1 MLKEYLES
9 IKDLTPESNELTHR
23 TFLQILLISLKD
35 DFNTEFKIEH
45 EPKKDKQG
53 GQPDFRVSYQGLNIG
68 YIENKRVGTDLIQ
81 LLKSDQILKYLELNP
96 NLMLTDYLN
105 FVWVGKDENNAPL
118 IKKEIS
124 VSSLDELSKP
134 LKPNP
139 QTECDLVE
147 LFKSFFNYEAAPIT
161 NAKDFATHLSAPTK
175 YLKDALIQYQEKAQ
189 VSSIFNNFKE
199 YLYEEL
205 SFEDFSDALAQTLTY
220 SLFLAKLNHPFEK
233 INLDNVRSSIPENF
247 AVIRE
252 MADFLKK
259 LDAIKEIQWLLDE
272 ILSLINHVNMDS
284 IIKDLND
291 DKDPYLHFYETFL
304 SAYDPKLREKKGVY
318 YTPDSVVKFIINA
331 LDSLLKTHF
340 KDAPLGLKSALDN
353 ENIKLLDFAT
363 GTGTFL
369 LEAFR
374 KALET
379 RKTSDGGT
387 STKED
392 KYQNLLKQF
401 YGFEYLIAP
410 YAIAHLNLSQAFKEE
425 FKKPLKENDA
435 LQIILT
441 NTLIQP
447 SEIAADRGLQPIF
460 EKELK
465 SAQEIKKDEKILII
479 TGNPPYSGASSNEG
493 LFEWEVRATY
503 GIEPEFQT
511 IEIERN
517 VKLTDKIKKLLKN
530 IQTQNEGDKSVKN
543 TNKDALKNLK
553 KLHSKYKLQKEKN
566 PKWLLDDYVKFMR
579 FAQNKIESLGH
590 GLFGFISNNAF
601 LDNPTFRGL
610 RRSLLEC
617 YDELYIL
624 NLHGNARKKEET
636 PQGAKDE
643 NVFNIMQGV
652 SINLFV
658 KKAQATKQKILQK
671 IYYYDVYGERAEKY
685 DFLAQNDLNSIEWLE
700 LAPREPFYLLIP
712 QKTSLLDEYEQGFSV
727 QDMFQVGSTGIC
739 SQRDHVVF
747 HKDKESLLKL
757 LKDFSTLEPSELR
770 RIYNIKKDGRDWR
783 LEYAIK
789 DVKANANNLEEYIVS
804 CQYRPFDF
812 YYTYYTGKSKSFIA
826 YPRGEVFKHMLP
838 PPTNPKTPNQTCKN
852 VALNIA
858 RQSKMHGEW
867 RYVMAHKE
875 LVDINLIASAG
886 SMGVGYNYPICQFNN
901 PNYTENFT
909 PEFRSF
915 IDKHYNHSFE
925 PLEVLGYI
933 YALLYSPNYRKRY
946 EEFLKADYPKILFT
960 NNKDLFRVLSL
971 LGIELIGLHVLNQE
985 SLNHSFEKLK
995 DATIGGS
1002 YYKEAHERNPIIKKP
1017 SYNEPEQRLYINHSA
1032 YFRGV
1037 SEEIYNYMIGG
1048 YGVLDK
1054 YLKSHKN
1061 ESCNFDHVS
1070 NIIKVIARTI
1080 EIQKTLGFLTSDLP
1094 HLKGNDSQALMQ
1106 EILQNP
1112 PPPPHLIPIS
1122 PLSYRAKPKPSEILT
1137 LMPHSSAKK
1146 QAITISIAEA
1156 EVQPSLYSVLPNLAL
1171 ICDRGSKVSP
1181 ISNVF
1186 VTNMLCDLHVN
1197 GSGSY
1202 AFLLYRLE

>member
-9 IKDLTPESNELTHR
+9 IKDLTPEKNELTHR
-23 TFLQILLISLKD
+23 LSLHNLLSRLKD
-35 DFNTEFKIEH
+35 HFNKEFKIEH
-45 EPKKDKQG
+45 EPKKEQG
-53 GQPDFRVSYQGLNIG
+53 SQPDFRISYQGLNIG
-68 YIENKRVGTDLIQ
+68 YIENKRAGVNLSQ
-81 LLKSDQILKYLELNP
+81 LLKSDQIRKYLELNP

-105 FVWVGKDENNAPL
+105 FMWVGKDENNAPL

-124 VSSLDELSKP
+124 VASLDELSKP
-134 LKPNP
+134 LKPKP
-139 QTECDLVE
+139 QTERDLIE
-147 LFKSFFNYEAAPIT
+147 LFKSFFNHEAAPIT
-161 NAKDFATHLSAPTK
+161 NAKDFATHLSPRTR
-175 YLKDALIQYQEKAQ
+175 YLKDALIKYQGKTQ
-189 VSSIFNNFKE
+189 VSSIFKNFKE

-259 LDAIKEIQWLLDE
+259 LDGIKEIQWLLNE
-272 ILSLINHVNMDS
+272 ILSSINHVDMDS
-284 IIKDLND
+284 ILKDLND

-304 SAYDPKLREKKGVY
+304 SAYDPKLRESKGVY

-374 KALET
+374 KALEM
-379 RKTSDGGT
+379 RKTSDGGI

-435 LQIILT
+435 LKIILT

-447 SEIAADRGLQPIF
+447 SEIAAYRGLNPIF
-460 EKELK
+460 ETELLN
-465 SAQEIKKDEKILII
+465 AQEIKKDEKILII

-493 LFEWEVRATY
+493 LFEWEVKATY

-511 IEIERN
+511 IEIEKG
-517 VKLTDKIKKLLKN
+517 VKLTDKIKTLLKN
-530 IQTQNEGDKSVKN
+530 LQTQKQGDKSVKSGS
-543 TNKDALKNLK
+543 KNALK
-553 KLHSKYKLQKEKN
+553 KLKQIHSKYKLQNEQN
-566 PKWLLDDYVKFMR
+566 PKWILDDYVKFMR

-624 NLHGNARKKEET
+624 NLHGNARKKEKT
-636 PQGAKDE
+636 PQGADDE
-643 NVFNIMQGV
+643 NVFNIKQGV

-658 KKAQATKQKILQK
+658 KKAQTTKQKIH
-671 IYYYDVYGERAEKY
+671 YYDVYGERAEKY
-685 DFLAQNDLNSIEWLE
+685 AFLAQNDLNSIEWLE
-700 LAPREPFYLLIP
+700 LTPREPFYLLLP
-712 QKTSLLDEYEQGFSV
+712 LKTPLSDEYEQGFSV
-727 QDMFQVGSTGIC
+727 KDMFQISSVGIVTG
-739 SQRDHVVF
+739 RDRIF
-747 HKDKESLLKL
+747 IANNTESLKEQVLKYCNE
-757 LKDFSTLEPSELR
+757 FNEQC
-770 RIYNIKKDGRDWR
+770 
-783 LEYAIK
+783 IK
-789 DVKANANNLEEYIVS
+789 DIH
-804 CQYRPFDF
+804 YRPFDIRKV
-812 YYTYYTGKSKSFIA
+812 YYDTKKLERARENT
-826 YPRGEVFKHMLP
+826 FKHMLP
-838 PPTNPKTPNQTCKN
+838 PPTNPKTPNQTRKN
-852 VALNIA
+852 VVLITS
-858 RQSKMHGEW
+858 RRFCQSQK
-867 RYVMAHKE
+867 
-875 LVDINLIASAG
+875 S
-886 SMGVGYNYPICQFNN
+886 GVGFVSNKISDLRTWICPGMEGGDYVNPLYHN

-909 PEFRSF
+909 PEFRNF

-925 PLEVLGYI
+925 PLEILGYI

-946 EEFLKADYPKILFT
+946 EGFLKIDYPKILFT
-960 NNKDLFRVLSL
+960 ENKDLFRVLSL

-985 SLNHSFEKLK
+985 SLNYSFEKLK
-995 DATIGGS
+995 DDTIGESG
-1002 YYKEAHERNPIIKKP
+1002 YIEVHERNPIISKP
-1017 SYNEPEQRLYINHSA
+1017 SHNEQRLYINHSA
-1032 YFRGV
+1032 YFSGV
-1037 SEEIYNYMIGG
+1037 SQEIYDYRIGG
-1048 YGVLDK
+1048 YCVLDK

-1061 ESCNFDHVS
+1061 ESCKFDHVT

-1094 HLKGNDSQALMQ
+1094 HLKGNDSKALMQ

-1112 PPPPHLIPIS
+1112 PPPPHLIPMS
-1122 PLSYRAKPKPSEILT
+1122 PLSYRAKPKLSETLT
-1137 LMPHSSAKK
+1137 LMPYSSAKK
-1146 QAITISIAEA
+1146 QAITTSTA
-1156 EVQPSLYSVLPNLAL
+1156 EVGEQLSPYSALSNLAL
-1171 ICDRGSKVSP
+1171 VCDRGSKVSP
-1181 ISNVF
+1181 ISNLF

-1202 AFLLYRLE
+1202 AFLLYRLT

>member
-9 IKDLTPESNELTHR
+9 IKNITPESNEHTHR
-23 TFLQILLISLKD
+23 RPLENLLINLKD
-35 DFNTEFKIEH
+35 HFNKEFEIEH
-45 EPKKDKQG
+45 EPNRDKQG

-68 YIENKRVGTDLIQ
+68 YIENKRVGADLNQ
-81 LLKSDQILKYLELNP
+81 LLKSKQILKYLELNP

-105 FVWVGKDENNAPL
+105 FMWVGKDENNAPL
-118 IKKEIS
+118 VKRKIS
-124 VSSLDELSKP
+124 VASPDELSKP

-139 QTECDLVE
+139 QTERDLIE
-147 LFKSFFNYEAAPIT
+147 LFKSFFNHEAAPIT

-175 YLKDALIQYQEKAQ
+175 YLKDALIQYQKEDQ

-205 SFEDFSDALAQTLTY
+205 SFEDFSDAFAQTLTY

-233 INLDNVRSSIPENF
+233 INLDNVRSSIPKNF

-259 LDAIKEIQWLLDE
+259 LDAIQEIQWLLNE
-272 ILSLINHVNMDS
+272 ILSLINHVDMDS
-284 IIKDLND
+284 ILKDLND

-425 FKKPLKENDA
+425 FKKPLKENDV

-447 SEIAADRGLQPIF
+447 SEIIAYRGLNPIF

-465 SAQEIKKDEKILII
+465 SAQEIKRNENILII

-493 LFEWEVRATY
+493 LFEWEVKATY

-511 IEIERN
+511 IEIEKK
-517 VKLTDKIKKLLKN
+517 VKLTAKIQTLLKN
-530 IQTQNEGDKSVKN
+530 VQTQKESGSKN
-543 TNKDALKNLK
+543 DLKELKN
-553 KLHSKYKLQKEKN
+553 LHSKYKLQKEKN

-579 FAQNKIESLGH
+579 FAQNKIELLGH

-658 KKAQATKQKILQK
+658 KKAQTTKPKIF
-671 IYYYDVYGERAEKY
+671 YYDVYGERAEKY
-685 DFLAQNDLNSIEWLE
+685 DFLAQNDLNSINWLE
-700 LAPREPFYLLIP
+700 LTPRGPFYLLIP
-712 QKTSLLDEYEQGFSV
+712 QKTPLLEEYEQGFSV
-727 QDMFQVGSTGIC
+727 QDMFQIGSVGIVTG
-739 SQRDHVVF
+739 
-747 HKDKESLLKL
+747 KDKIFIANNTESLKEQVLKYCNEFNEQCV
-757 LKDFSTLEPSELR
+757 KD
-770 RIYNIKKDGRDWR
+770 IH
-783 LEYAIK
+783 
-789 DVKANANNLEEYIVS
+789 
-804 CQYRPFDF
+804 YRPFDMRKV
-812 YYTYYTGKSKSFIA
+812 YYDTKKLERARENT
-826 YPRGEVFKHMLP
+826 FKHMLP
-838 PPTNPKTPNQTCKN
+838 PP
-852 VALNIA
+852 
-858 RQSKMHGEW
+858 
-867 RYVMAHKE
+867 
-875 LVDINLIASAG
+875 
-886 SMGVGYNYPICQFNN
+886 
-901 PNYTENFT
+901 
-909 PEFRSF
+909 
-915 IDKHYNHSFE
+915 
-925 PLEVLGYI
+925 
-933 YALLYSPNYRKRY
+933 
-946 EEFLKADYPKILFT
+946 
-960 NNKDLFRVLSL
+960 NK
-971 LGIELIGLHVLNQE
+971 
-985 SLNHSFEKLK
+985 
-995 DATIGGS
+995 
-1002 YYKEAHERNPIIKKP
+1002 P
-1017 SYNEPEQRLYINHSA
+1017 
-1032 YFRGV
+1032 
-1037 SEEIYNYMIGG
+1037 
-1048 YGVLDK
+1048 
-1054 YLKSHKN
+1054 
-1061 ESCNFDHVS
+1061 
-1070 NIIKVIARTI
+1070 
-1080 EIQKTLGFLTSDLP
+1080 
-1094 HLKGNDSQALMQ
+1094 
-1106 EILQNP
+1106 
-1112 PPPPHLIPIS
+1112 
-1122 PLSYRAKPKPSEILT
+1122 
-1137 LMPHSSAKK
+1137 
-1146 QAITISIAEA
+1146 
-1156 EVQPSLYSVLPNLAL
+1156 
-1171 ICDRGSKVSP
+1171 
-1181 ISNVF
+1181 
-1186 VTNMLCDLHVN
+1186 
-1197 GSGSY
+1197 
-1202 AFLLYRLE
+1202 

>member
-9 IKDLTPESNELTHR
+9 IKDLTEDNELTHR
-23 TFLQILLISLKD
+23 PSLYNLLNRLKD
-35 DFNTEFKIEH
+35 NFNKEFKIEH
-45 EPKKDKQG
+45 EPKREQG
-53 GQPDFRVSYQGLNIG
+53 SQPDFRVSFQGLNIG
-68 YIENKRVGTDLIQ
+68 YIENKRAGVNLSQ
-81 LLKSDQILKYLELNP
+81 LLKSDQIRKYLELNP

-105 FVWVGKDENNAPL
+105 FMWVGKDENNAPL

-124 VSSLDELSKP
+124 VASLDELSKP
-134 LKPNP
+134 LKPKP
-139 QTECDLVE
+139 QTERDLIE
-147 LFKSFFNYEAAPIT
+147 LFKSFFNHEAAPIT
-161 NAKDFATHLSAPTK
+161 NAKDFATHLSPRTR
-175 YLKDALIQYQEKAQ
+175 YLKDALIKYQEKTQ

-233 INLDNVRSSIPENF
+233 INLDNVRSSIPKNF

-259 LDAIKEIQWLLDE
+259 LDGIKEIQWLLNE
-272 ILSLINHVNMDS
+272 ILSSINHVDMDS

-304 SAYDPKLREKKGVY
+304 SAYDPKLRESKGVY

-331 LDSLLKTHF
+331 LDSLLKMHF

-353 ENIKLLDFAT
+353 QNIKLLDFAT

-374 KALET
+374 KALEM
-379 RKTSDGGT
+379 RKTSDGGI

-435 LQIILT
+435 LKIILT

-447 SEIAADRGLQPIF
+447 SEIAAYRGLNPIF
-460 EKELK
+460 ETEL
-465 SAQEIKKDEKILII
+465 SNAQEIKKDENILII

-493 LFEWEVRATY
+493 LFEWEVKATY
-503 GIEPEFQT
+503 NIEPEFQT
-511 IEIERN
+511 IEIEKK
-517 VKLTDKIKKLLKN
+517 VKLTDKIKTFLKN
-530 IQTQNEGDKSVKN
+530 IQAQKQSGSKNALNE
-543 TNKDALKNLK
+543 LK
-553 KLHSKYKLQKEKN
+553 KLYSKYKLQKEQN
-566 PKWLLDDYVKFMR
+566 PKWILDDYVKFMR

-624 NLHGNARKKEET
+624 NLHGNARKKEKT
-636 PQGAKDE
+636 PQGADDE
-643 NVFNIMQGV
+643 NVFNIKQGV

-658 KKAQATKQKILQK
+658 KNPQITKQKIH
-671 IYYYDVYGERAEKY
+671 YYDVYGERAEKY
-685 DFLAQNDLNSIEWLE
+685 AFLAQNDLNSIEWLE
-700 LAPREPFYLLIP
+700 LTPGEPFYLLLP
-712 QKTSLLDEYEQGFSV
+712 LETHLLDEYEQGFSV
-727 QDMFQVGSTGIC
+727 QDMFQISSVGIVTG
-739 SQRDHVVF
+739 
-747 HKDKESLLKL
+747 KDRIFISNNTKSLKEQVLKYCNE
-757 LKDFSTLEPSELR
+757 FNEQ
-770 RIYNIKKDGRDWR
+770 Y
-783 LEYAIK
+783 IK
-789 DVKANANNLEEYIVS
+789 DIH
-804 CQYRPFDF
+804 YRPFDIRKV
-812 YYTYYTGKSKSFIA
+812 YYDTKKLERARENT
-826 YPRGEVFKHMLP
+826 FKHMLP
-838 PPTNPKTPNQTCKN
+838 PPTNPKTPNQTRKN
-852 VALNIA
+852 VALITS
-858 RQSKMHGEW
+858 RRFCQSQK
-867 RYVMAHKE
+867 
-875 LVDINLIASAG
+875 S
-886 SMGVGYNYPICQFNN
+886 GVGFVSNKISGLRTWTCPGMEGGDYVNPLYHN

-909 PEFRSF
+909 PKFRDF

-925 PLEVLGYI
+925 PLEILGYI

-946 EEFLKADYPKILFT
+946 EGFLKIDFPKILFT
-960 NNKDLFRVLSL
+960 KNKDLFRALSL
-971 LGIELIGLHVLNQE
+971 LGIELIGLHVLSQE
-985 SLNHSFEKLK
+985 SLNYSFEKLK
-995 DATIGGS
+995 DATIGES
-1002 YYKEAHERNPIIKKP
+1002 YYIEAHERNPIISEKP
-1017 SYNEPEQRLYINHSA
+1017 SHNEPEQRLYINHSA
-1032 YFRGV
+1032 YFSGV
-1037 SEEIYNYMIGG
+1037 SQEIYDYRIGG
-1048 YGVLDK
+1048 YCVLDK

-1061 ESCNFDHVS
+1061 EPCDFDHVTR
-1070 NIIKVIARTI
+1070 IIKVIARTI

-1094 HLKGNDSQALMQ
+1094 HLKGNDSKALMQ
-1106 EILQNP
+1106 EILQN
-1112 PPPPHLIPIS
+1112 PPPHLIPIS

-1146 QAITISIAEA
+1146 QAIITSTAEA
-1156 EVQPSLYSVLPNLAL
+1156 GEQLSLYSVLPNLAL
-1171 ICDRGSKVSP
+1171 VCDRGSKVSP

-1186 VTNMLCDLHVN
+1186 VTGMLCDLHVN

-1202 AFLLYRLE
+1202 AFLLYRLGSK

>member
-9 IKDLTPESNELTHR
+9 IKDLTPGKNELTHR
-23 TFLQILLISLKD
+23 PSLYNLLNRLKD
-35 DFNTEFKIEH
+35 HFNKEFKIEH
-45 EPKKDKQG
+45 EPKKEQES
-53 GQPDFRVSYQGLNIG
+53 QPDFRVSFQGLNIG
-68 YIENKRVGTDLIQ
+68 YIENKRAGVNLSQ
-81 LLKSDQILKYLELNP
+81 LLKSDQIRKYLELNP

-105 FVWVGKDENNAPL
+105 FMWVGKDENNAPL

-124 VSSLDELSKP
+124 VASLDELSKP
-134 LKPNP
+134 LKPKP
-139 QTECDLVE
+139 QTERDLIE
-147 LFKSFFNYEAAPIT
+147 LFKSFFNHEAAPIT
-161 NAKDFATHLSAPTK
+161 NAKDFATHLSPRTR
-175 YLKDALIQYQEKAQ
+175 YLKDSLIKYQEKTQ

-259 LDAIKEIQWLLDE
+259 LDGIKEIQWLLNE
-272 ILSLINHVNMDS
+272 ILSSINHVDMDS
-284 IIKDLND
+284 ILKDLND

-304 SAYDPKLREKKGVY
+304 SAYDPKLRESKGVY

-374 KALET
+374 KALEM
-379 RKTSDGGT
+379 RKTSDGGI

-435 LQIILT
+435 LKIILT

-447 SEIAADRGLQPIF
+447 SEIAAYRGLQPIF
-460 EKELK
+460 ETELLN
-465 SAQEIKKDEKILII
+465 AQEIKKDENILII

-493 LFEWEVRATY
+493 LFEWEVKATY

-511 IEIERN
+511 IEVEKK

-530 IQTQNEGDKSVKN
+530 LQTQKESSVQIQKQSGSKN
-543 TNKDALKNLK
+543 ALKELK
-553 KLHSKYKLQKEKN
+553 KLHSKYKLQNEQN

-610 RRSLLEC
+610 RHSLLEC
-617 YDELYIL
+617 YNELYIL
-624 NLHGNARKKEET
+624 NLHGNARKKEKT
-636 PQGAKDE
+636 PQGADDE

-658 KKAQATKQKILQK
+658 KNPQITKQKIH
-671 IYYYDVYGERAEKY
+671 YHDVYGERAEKY
-685 DFLAQNDLNSIEWLE
+685 AFLAQNDLNSIEWLE
-700 LAPREPFYLLIP
+700 LTPRKPFYLLLP
-712 QKTSLLDEYEQGFSV
+712 LETRLLDEYEQGFSV
-727 QDMFQVGSTGIC
+727 KDMFQVGGTGIC
-739 SQRDHVVF
+739 SKRDHVVF
-747 HKDKESLLKL
+747 HKKKESLLEL
-757 LKDFSTLEPSELR
+757 LKDFSTLEPNELR
-770 RIYNIKKDGRDWR
+770 RKYDIGDNSRDWR
-783 LEYAIK
+783 LEYAIRE
-789 DVKANANNLEEYIVS
+789 VKTNIKRLEEYIVL
-804 CQYRPFDF
+804 CQYRPFD
-812 YYTYYTGKSKSFIA
+812 YRWTYYTPNSRTFLA
-826 YPRGEVFKHMLP
+826 YPVYDVFKHMLP
-838 PPTNPKTPNQTCKN
+838 PPTNPKTPNQTRKN
-852 VALNIA
+852 VALITS
-858 RQSKMHGEW
+858 RRFCQSQK
-867 RYVMAHKE
+867 
-875 LVDINLIASAG
+875 S
-886 SMGVGYNYPICQFNN
+886 GVGFVSNKISDLRTWTCPGMEGDDYVNPLYHN

-925 PLEVLGYI
+925 PLEILGYI

-946 EEFLKADYPKILFT
+946 EDFLKADYPKILFT
-960 NNKDLFRVLSL
+960 ENKDLFRALSL

-985 SLNHSFEKLK
+985 SLNYSFEKLK
-995 DATIGGS
+995 DATIGES
-1002 YYKEAHERNPIIKKP
+1002 YYIEAHERNPIIKK
-1017 SYNEPEQRLYINHSA
+1017 SSHNEPEKRLYINHSA
-1032 YFRGV
+1032 YFSGV
-1037 SEEIYNYMIGG
+1037 SQEIYDYRIGG
-1048 YGVLDK
+1048 YCVLDK
-1054 YLKSHKN
+1054 YLKSHKG
-1061 ESCNFDHVS
+1061 EPCDFDHVTC
-1070 NIIKVIARTI
+1070 IIKVIARTI

-1094 HLKGNDSQALMQ
+1094 HLKGNDNKALMQ

-1112 PPPPHLIPIS
+1112 PPPPPFNTNI
-1122 PLSYRAKPKPSEILT
+1122 
-1137 LMPHSSAKK
+1137 
-1146 QAITISIAEA
+1146 
-1156 EVQPSLYSVLPNLAL
+1156 AL
-1171 ICDRGSKVSP
+1171 ILSRQAKAIGDLDFDGAFISKEASDNNIYRRGGG
-1181 ISNVF
+1181 
-1186 VTNMLCDLHVN
+1186 T
-1197 GSGSY
+1197 
-1202 AFLLYRLE
+1202 AFPLFCIT

>member
-1 MLKEYLES
+1 MLKEYLEG
-9 IKDLTPESNELTHR
+9 IKDLTPEKNELTHR
-23 TFLQILLISLKD
+23 SFLHNLLNRLKD
-35 DFNTEFKIEH
+35 HFNKEFKIEH
-45 EPKKDKQG
+45 EPKRDQG
-53 GQPDFRVSYQGLNIG
+53 SQPDFRISYQGLNIG
-68 YIENKRVGTDLIQ
+68 YIENKRVGTDLRKIVESE
-81 LLKSDQILKYLELNP
+81 KSKQILKYLELNP

-105 FVWVGKDENNAPL
+105 FMWVGKDENNAPF

-124 VSSLDELSKP
+124 VASLDELSKP
-134 LKPNP
+134 LKLKP
-139 QTECDLVE
+139 QTERDLIE
-147 LFKSFFNYEAAPIT
+147 LFKSFFNHEAAPIT
-161 NAKDFATHLSAPTK
+161 NAKDFATHLSPRTK
-175 YLKDALIQYQEKAQ
+175 YLKDALIKYQEKAQ

-233 INLDNVRSSIPENF
+233 INLDNVRSSIPKNF

-259 LDAIKEIQWLLDE
+259 LDEIKEIQWLLNE
-272 ILSLINHVNMDS
+272 ILSSINHVDMDS
-284 IIKDLND
+284 ILKDLND

-304 SAYDPKLREKKGVY
+304 SAYDPKLRESKGVY

-374 KALET
+374 KALEV

-410 YAIAHLNLSQAFKEE
+410 YAIAHLNLSQAFKQE

-447 SEIAADRGLQPIF
+447 SEIAAHRGLQPIF

-465 SAQEIKKDEKILII
+465 SAQEIKKDENILII
-479 TGNPPYSGASSNEG
+479 TGNPPYSGASSNNG
-493 LFEWEVRATY
+493 LFEWEVKATY

-511 IEIERN
+511 IEIEKN
-517 VKLTDKIKKLLKN
+517 VKLTDKIQTLLKN
-530 IQTQNEGDKSVKN
+530 IQKQKESGSKN
-543 TNKDALKNLK
+543 ALKELK
-553 KLHSKYKLQKEKN
+553 NLHSKYKLQNEKN

-579 FAQNKIESLGH
+579 FAQNKIKSLGH

-624 NLHGNARKKEET
+624 NLHGNARKKEKT

-658 KKAQATKQKILQK
+658 KKAQTTKPKIF
-671 IYYYDVYGERAEKY
+671 YYDVYGERVEKY
-685 DFLAQNDLNSIEWLE
+685 AFLAQNDLNSIEWLE
-700 LAPREPFYLLIP
+700 IAPRGPFYLLLP
-712 QKTSLLDEYEQGFSV
+712 LETPLLEEYEQGFSV

-770 RIYNIKKDGRDWR
+770 RIYKIKKDGRDWR

-838 PPTNPKTPNQTCKN
+838 PPPPN
-852 VALNIA
+852 
-858 RQSKMHGEW
+858 
-867 RYVMAHKE
+867 
-875 LVDINLIASAG
+875 
-886 SMGVGYNYPICQFNN
+886 
-901 PNYTENFT
+901 
-909 PEFRSF
+909 
-915 IDKHYNHSFE
+915 
-925 PLEVLGYI
+925 
-933 YALLYSPNYRKRY
+933 
-946 EEFLKADYPKILFT
+946 
-960 NNKDLFRVLSL
+960 
-971 LGIELIGLHVLNQE
+971 
-985 SLNHSFEKLK
+985 
-995 DATIGGS
+995 
-1002 YYKEAHERNPIIKKP
+1002 KP
-1017 SYNEPEQRLYINHSA
+1017 
-1032 YFRGV
+1032 
-1037 SEEIYNYMIGG
+1037 
-1048 YGVLDK
+1048 
-1054 YLKSHKN
+1054 
-1061 ESCNFDHVS
+1061 
-1070 NIIKVIARTI
+1070 
-1080 EIQKTLGFLTSDLP
+1080 
-1094 HLKGNDSQALMQ
+1094 
-1106 EILQNP
+1106 
-1112 PPPPHLIPIS
+1112 
-1122 PLSYRAKPKPSEILT
+1122 
-1137 LMPHSSAKK
+1137 
-1146 QAITISIAEA
+1146 
-1156 EVQPSLYSVLPNLAL
+1156 
-1171 ICDRGSKVSP
+1171 
-1181 ISNVF
+1181 
-1186 VTNMLCDLHVN
+1186 
-1197 GSGSY
+1197 
-1202 AFLLYRLE
+1202 

>member
-9 IKDLTPESNELTHR
+9 IKDLTPEKNELTHR
-23 TFLQILLISLKD
+23 LFLHNLLDKLKNH
-35 DFNTEFKIEH
+35 FNKEFKIEH
-45 EPKKDKQG
+45 EPNRDKQG
-53 GQPDFRVSYQGLNIG
+53 GQPDFRISYQGLNIG
-68 YIENKRVGTDLIQ
+68 YIENKRVGTDLRKIVESE
-81 LLKSDQILKYLELNP
+81 KSKQILKYLELNP

-105 FVWVGKDENNAPL
+105 FMWVGKDENNAPL

-124 VSSLDELSKP
+124 VASLDELSKP

-139 QTECDLVE
+139 QTERDLVE
-147 LFKSFFNYEAAPIT
+147 LFKSFFNHEAAPIT

-175 YLKDALIQYQEKAQ
+175 YLKDALITYQKDTQ
-189 VSSIFNNFKE
+189 VSSIFKNFKE

-205 SFEDFSDALAQTLTY
+205 SFEDFSDAFAQTLTY
-220 SLFLAKLNHPFEK
+220 SLFIAKLNHPFEK
-233 INLDNVRSSIPENF
+233 INLDNVRSSIPKNF

-259 LDAIKEIQWLLDE
+259 LDAIKEIQWLLKE
-272 ILSLINHVNMDS
+272 ILSSINHVDMDS

-447 SEIAADRGLQPIF
+447 SEIVAYRGLNPIF

-465 SAQEIKKDEKILII
+465 SAQEIKKDENILII

-493 LFEWEVRATY
+493 LFEWEVKATY

-511 IEIERN
+511 IEIEKK
-517 VKLTDKIKKLLKN
+517 VKLTDKIQTLLKN
-530 IQTQNEGDKSVKN
+530 IQTQKESGSKNAPKSGS
-543 TNKDALKNLK
+543 KDALKALK
-553 KLHSKYKLQKEKN
+553 SLHSKYKLQKEKN

-579 FAQNKIESLGH
+579 FAQNKIKSLGH

-658 KKAQATKQKILQK
+658 KKAQATKQKIF
-671 IYYYDVYGERAEKY
+671 YYDVYGQRAEKY
-685 DFLAQNDLNSIEWLE
+685 AFLAQNDLNSIEWLE
-700 LAPREPFYLLIP
+700 ITPRAPFYLLML
-712 QKTSLLDEYEQGFSV
+712 QETLLLDEYEQGFSV
-727 QDMFQVGSTGIC
+727 QDMFQISSVGIATG
-739 SQRDHVVF
+739 
-747 HKDKESLLKL
+747 KDRIFIANNTESLKEQILKYCNE
-757 LKDFSTLEPSELR
+757 FNEQ
-770 RIYNIKKDGRDWR
+770 Y
-783 LEYAIK
+783 IK
-789 DVKANANNLEEYIVS
+789 DIH
-804 CQYRPFDF
+804 YRPFDIRKV
-812 YYTYYTGKSKSFIA
+812 YYDTKKLERARENT
-826 YPRGEVFKHMLP
+826 FKHMLP
-838 PPTNPKTPNQTCKN
+838 PPPN
-852 VALNIA
+852 
-858 RQSKMHGEW
+858 
-867 RYVMAHKE
+867 
-875 LVDINLIASAG
+875 
-886 SMGVGYNYPICQFNN
+886 
-901 PNYTENFT
+901 
-909 PEFRSF
+909 
-915 IDKHYNHSFE
+915 
-925 PLEVLGYI
+925 
-933 YALLYSPNYRKRY
+933 
-946 EEFLKADYPKILFT
+946 
-960 NNKDLFRVLSL
+960 
-971 LGIELIGLHVLNQE
+971 
-985 SLNHSFEKLK
+985 
-995 DATIGGS
+995 
-1002 YYKEAHERNPIIKKP
+1002 KP
-1017 SYNEPEQRLYINHSA
+1017 
-1032 YFRGV
+1032 
-1037 SEEIYNYMIGG
+1037 
-1048 YGVLDK
+1048 
-1054 YLKSHKN
+1054 
-1061 ESCNFDHVS
+1061 
-1070 NIIKVIARTI
+1070 
-1080 EIQKTLGFLTSDLP
+1080 
-1094 HLKGNDSQALMQ
+1094 
-1106 EILQNP
+1106 
-1112 PPPPHLIPIS
+1112 
-1122 PLSYRAKPKPSEILT
+1122 
-1137 LMPHSSAKK
+1137 
-1146 QAITISIAEA
+1146 
-1156 EVQPSLYSVLPNLAL
+1156 
-1171 ICDRGSKVSP
+1171 
-1181 ISNVF
+1181 
-1186 VTNMLCDLHVN
+1186 
-1197 GSGSY
+1197 
-1202 AFLLYRLE
+1202 

>member
-9 IKDLTPESNELTHR
+9 IKDLTSESNELTHR
-23 TFLQILLISLKD
+23 PSLYNLLDSLKD
-35 DFNTEFKIEH
+35 NFNTEFKIEH
-45 EPKKDKQG
+45 EPNRDKQG

-68 YIENKRVGTDLIQ
+68 YIENKRVGTNLNQ
-81 LLKSDQILKYLELNP
+81 LLESDQILKYLELNP

-105 FVWVGKDENNAPL
+105 FVWVGKDEENKPS
-118 IKKEIS
+118 IKREIS
-124 VSSLDELSKP
+124 IASLDELSKP

-139 QTECDLVE
+139 QTERDLIE
-147 LFKSFFNYEAAPIT
+147 LFRGFFNHEAAPIT
-161 NAKDFATHLSAPTK
+161 NAKDFANALSAPTR
-175 YLKDALIQYQEKAQ
+175 YLKDALIQYQKDMQ

-205 SFEDFSDALAQTLTY
+205 SFEDFSDAFAQTLTY
-220 SLFLAKLNHPFEK
+220 SLFIAKLNHPFEK
-233 INLDNVRSSIPENF
+233 IDLNNVRSSIPKNF

-252 MADFLKK
+252 MADFLKR
-259 LDAIKEIQWLLDE
+259 LDAIQEIQWLLNE
-272 ILSLINHVNMDS
+272 ILILINHVDMGS

-304 SAYDPKLREKKGVY
+304 SAYDPKLREKRGVY

-374 KALET
+374 KALEV

-435 LQIILT
+435 LKIILT

-447 SEIAADRGLQPIF
+447 SEIIAYRELSPIF
-460 EKELK
+460 EKEL
-465 SAQEIKKDEKILII
+465 SNAQEIKKNENILII
-479 TGNPPYSGASSNEG
+479 TGNPPYNGASENKG
-493 LFEWEVRATY
+493 LFEWEVKATY

-511 IEIERN
+511 IEIEKN
-517 VKLTDKIKKLLKN
+517 VKLADKIQTLLKN
-530 IQTQNEGDKSVKN
+530 IQKQKESGSKN
-543 TNKDALKNLK
+543 ALKELK
-553 KLHSKYKLQKEKN
+553 NLHSKYKLQNEKN

-658 KKAQATKQKILQK
+658 KKVQTTKQKIF
-671 IYYYDVYGERAEKY
+671 YYDVYGERAEKY
-685 DFLAQNDLNSIEWLE
+685 AFLAQNDLDSIEWLE

-712 QKTSLLDEYEQGFSV
+712 QETPLLEEYEQGFSV
-727 QDMFQVGSTGIC
+727 QEMFQVGSTGIC

-789 DVKANANNLEEYIVS
+789 DVKANANNLEEYIVL

-838 PPTNPKTPNQTCKN
+838 PQQTLK
-852 VALNIA
+852 
-858 RQSKMHGEW
+858 H
-867 RYVMAHKE
+867 
-875 LVDINLIASAG
+875 
-886 SMGVGYNYPICQFNN
+886 PI
-901 PNYTENFT
+901 
-909 PEFRSF
+909 
-915 IDKHYNHSFE
+915 K
-925 PLEVLGYI
+925 
-933 YALLYSPNYRKRY
+933 
-946 EEFLKADYPKILFT
+946 
-960 NNKDLFRVLSL
+960 
-971 LGIELIGLHVLNQE
+971 
-985 SLNHSFEKLK
+985 
-995 DATIGGS
+995 
-1002 YYKEAHERNPIIKKP
+1002 
-1017 SYNEPEQRLYINHSA
+1017 
-1032 YFRGV
+1032 
-1037 SEEIYNYMIGG
+1037 
-1048 YGVLDK
+1048 
-1054 YLKSHKN
+1054 
-1061 ESCNFDHVS
+1061 
-1070 NIIKVIARTI
+1070 
-1080 EIQKTLGFLTSDLP
+1080 
-1094 HLKGNDSQALMQ
+1094 
-1106 EILQNP
+1106 
-1112 PPPPHLIPIS
+1112 
-1122 PLSYRAKPKPSEILT
+1122 RAKMS
-1137 LMPHSSAKK
+1137 
-1146 QAITISIAEA
+1146 
-1156 EVQPSLYSVLPNLAL
+1156 
-1171 ICDRGSKVSP
+1171 R
-1181 ISNVF
+1181 
-1186 VTNMLCDLHVN
+1186 
-1197 GSGSY
+1197 
-1202 AFLLYRLE
+1202 

>member
-9 IKDLTPESNELTHR
+9 IKGITDKKNELTHR
-23 TFLQILLISLKD
+23 PSLYNLLKGLKD
-35 DFNTEFKIEH
+35 HFNKEYKIEH
-45 EPKKDKQG
+45 EPEREQKS
-53 GQPDFRVSYQGLNIG
+53 QPDFRVSYQGLSIG
-68 YIENKRVGTDLIQ
+68 YIENKRVGTNLSQ
-81 LLKSDQILKYLELNP
+81 LLKNDQILKYLELNP

-105 FVWVGKDENNAPL
+105 FMWVGKDENNEPL
-118 IKKEIS
+118 IKREIS
-124 VSSLDELSKP
+124 VASLDELSKP
-134 LKPNP
+134 PKK
-139 QTECDLVE
+139 QTERDLIE
-147 LFKSFFNYEAAPIT
+147 LFKSFFNHEAAPIT
-161 NAKDFATHLSAPTK
+161 NAKDFATHLSPHTR
-175 YLKDALIQYQEKAQ
+175 YLKDALIKYQEKTQ

-205 SFEDFSDALAQTLTY
+205 SFEDFSDAFAQTLTY

-259 LDAIKEIQWLLDE
+259 LDAIKEIQWLLNE
-272 ILSLINHVNMDS
+272 ILSLINHVDMDS

-304 SAYDPKLREKKGVY
+304 STYDPKLRESKGVY

-379 RKTSDGGT
+379 RKTSDGGI

-425 FKKPLKENDA
+425 FKKPLKENDT
-435 LQIILT
+435 LKIILT

-460 EKELK
+460 ETELK

-493 LFEWEVRATY
+493 LFEWEVKATY
-503 GIEPEFQT
+503 GIEPKFQT
-511 IEIERN
+511 IEIEKK
-517 VKLTDKIKKLLKN
+517 VKLTDKIKTLLNSVQIQKQSGSKNALKELKN
-530 IQTQNEGDKSVKN
+530 
-543 TNKDALKNLK
+543 
-553 KLHSKYKLQKEKN
+553 LHSKYKLQKEKN
-566 PKWLLDDYVKFMR
+566 SKWLLDDYVKFMR

-624 NLHGNARKKEET
+624 NLHGDARKKEKT
-636 PQGAKDE
+636 PQGTKDE

-658 KKAQATKQKILQK
+658 KNPQITKQKIH
-671 IYYYDVYGERAEKY
+671 YYDVYGQRAGKY
-685 DFLAQNDLNSIEWLE
+685 DFLAQHDLNSIEWLE
-700 LAPREPFYLLIP
+700 LTPREPFYLLIP
-712 QKTSLLDEYEQGFSV
+712 QETSLLDEYEQGFSV
-727 QDMFQVGSTGIC
+727 QEMFQIGGTGIC
-739 SQRDHVVF
+739 SKKDHVVF

-770 RIYNIKKDGRDWR
+770 RKYDIRDAEGWKLGRAIENVKKNSHE
-783 LEYAIK
+783 LEK
-789 DVKANANNLEEYIVS
+789 YIVS
-804 CQYRPFDF
+804 CQYRPFD
-812 YYTYYTGKSKSFIA
+812 YRWTYYTDKSCGFLA
-826 YPRGEVFKHMLP
+826 RPVYQVFKHMLPPP
-838 PPTNPKTPNQTCKN
+838 PPTNPKTPNQTRKN
-852 VALNIA
+852 VALITS
-858 RQSKMHGEW
+858 RRFCQSQK
-867 RYVMAHKE
+867 
-875 LVDINLIASAG
+875 S
-886 SMGVGYNYPICQFNN
+886 GVGFVSNKISGLRTWTCPGMEGGDYVNPLYHN

-915 IDKHYNHSFE
+915 IDEHYNHSFE

-960 NNKDLFRVLSL
+960 NNKDLFRALSL
-971 LGIELIGLHVLNQE
+971 LGIELIGLHVLNKE
-985 SLNHSFEKLK
+985 SLNYSFEKLK
-995 DATIGGS
+995 DATIGES
-1002 YYKEAHERNPIIKKP
+1002 CYKEAHNPIIKKP
-1017 SYNEPEQRLYINHSA
+1017 SHNEPEQRLYINHSA
-1032 YFRGV
+1032 YFRMV
-1037 SEEIYNYMIGG
+1037 SQEIYDYRIGG
-1048 YGVLDK
+1048 YCVLDK
-1054 YLKSHKN
+1054 YLKSHKG
-1061 ESCNFDHVS
+1061 EPCDFDHVTH
-1070 NIIKVIARTI
+1070 IIKVIARTI

-1122 PLSYRAKPKPSEILT
+1122 PLSYRTKPKPALT

-1146 QAITISIAEA
+1146 QAISTSTAEA
-1156 EVQPSLYSVLPNLAL
+1156 EVQPSPYSALSNLAL

-1181 ISNVF
+1181 ISNLF

-1202 AFLLYRLE
+1202 AFLLYRLGSK

>member
-9 IKDLTPESNELTHR
+9 IKDLTDKKNELTHR
-23 TFLQILLISLKD
+23 PSLYNLLKGLKD
-35 DFNTEFKIEH
+35 HFNKEYEIEH
-45 EPKKDKQG
+45 EPEREQG
-53 GQPDFRVSYQGLNIG
+53 SQPDFRVSLQGLSIG
-68 YIENKRVGTDLIQ
+68 YIENKRVGTNLREQ
-81 LLKSDQILKYLELNP
+81 LEKPQILKYLELNP

-105 FVWVGKDENNAPL
+105 FMWVGKDENNAPF

-124 VSSLDELSKP
+124 VASLDELSKP
-134 LKPNP
+134 PKA
-139 QTECDLVE
+139 QTERDLIE
-147 LFKSFFNYEAAPIT
+147 LFKSFFNHEAAPIT
-161 NAKDFATHLSAPTK
+161 NAKDFATHLSPCTRC
-175 YLKDALIQYQEKAQ
+175 LKEALNKNQEKTQ
-189 VSSIFNNFKE
+189 VSSIFNNFKV

-205 SFEDFSDALAQTLTY
+205 SFEDFSDALAQTLIY

-233 INLDNVRSSIPENF
+233 INLDNVRSFIPKNF

-259 LDAIKEIQWLLDE
+259 LDEIQEIQWLLNE
-272 ILSLINHVNMDS
+272 ILSLINHVDMGS
-284 IIKDLND
+284 ILKDLND

-304 SAYDPKLREKKGVY
+304 SAYDPKLRQSKGVY
-318 YTPDSVVKFIINA
+318 YTPDSVVRFIINA

-410 YAIAHLNLSQAFKEE
+410 YAIAHLNLSQAFKQE
-425 FKKPLKENDA
+425 FKKPLKEDDA
-435 LQIILT
+435 LKIILT

-493 LFEWEVRATY
+493 LFEWEVKATY

-530 IQTQNEGDKSVKN
+530 IQTQKESGG
-543 TNKDALKNLK
+543 KDALKELK
-553 KLHSKYKLQKEKN
+553 KLHSKYKLQNEKN

-610 RRSLLEC
+610 RHSLLEC

-624 NLHGNARKKEET
+624 NLHGNVRKKEKT

-658 KKAQATKQKILQK
+658 KKAQTTKQKIH
-671 IYYYDVYGERAEKY
+671 YYDVYGQRAEKY
-685 DFLAQNDLNSIEWLE
+685 AFLAQHDINSIEWLE
-700 LAPREPFYLLIP
+700 LTPREPFYSLLP
-712 QKTSLLDEYEQGFSV
+712 LKTPLLDEYEQGFSV

-747 HKDKESLLKL
+747 HKDKKSLLKL

-770 RIYNIKKDGRDWR
+770 RKYDIGDDGRDWR
-783 LEYAIK
+783 LNNAIR
-789 DVKANANNLEEYIVS
+789 DVRANADNLEEYIVL
-804 CQYRPFDF
+804 CQYRPFD
-812 YYTYYTGKSKSFIA
+812 YRWTYYTGKSKSFIA
-826 YPRGEVFKHMLP
+826 YPRGDVFKHML
-838 PPTNPKTPNQTCKN
+838 T
-852 VALNIA
+852 
-858 RQSKMHGEW
+858 H
-867 RYVMAHKE
+867 
-875 LVDINLIASAG
+875 
-886 SMGVGYNYPICQFNN
+886 
-901 PNYTENFT
+901 
-909 PEFRSF
+909 
-915 IDKHYNHSFE
+915 
-925 PLEVLGYI
+925 
-933 YALLYSPNYRKRY
+933 
-946 EEFLKADYPKILFT
+946 
-960 NNKDLFRVLSL
+960 
-971 LGIELIGLHVLNQE
+971 
-985 SLNHSFEKLK
+985 
-995 DATIGGS
+995 
-1002 YYKEAHERNPIIKKP
+1002 
-1017 SYNEPEQRLYINHSA
+1017 
-1032 YFRGV
+1032 
-1037 SEEIYNYMIGG
+1037 
-1048 YGVLDK
+1048 
-1054 YLKSHKN
+1054 
-1061 ESCNFDHVS
+1061 
-1070 NIIKVIARTI
+1070 
-1080 EIQKTLGFLTSDLP
+1080 P
-1094 HLKGNDSQALMQ
+1094 H
-1106 EILQNP
+1106 
-1112 PPPPHLIPIS
+1112 PPHLTPTKQTEHKS
-1122 PLSYRAKPKPSEILT
+1122 T
-1137 LMPHSSAKK
+1137 KK
-1146 QAITISIAEA
+1146 HHNKQQKNKKNNKKIVKT
-1156 EVQPSLYSVLPNLAL
+1156 Q
-1171 ICDRGSKVSP
+1171 CR
-1181 ISNVF
+1181 
-1186 VTNMLCDLHVN
+1186 
-1197 GSGSY
+1197 
-1202 AFLLYRLE
+1202 

>member
-1 MLKEYLES
+1 MLKEYLEG
-9 IKDLTPESNELTHR
+9 IKDLTPEKNELTHR
-23 TFLQILLISLKD
+23 PFLHNLLNRLKD
-35 DFNTEFKIEH
+35 HFNKEFKIEH
-45 EPKKDKQG
+45 EPNRDKQG
-53 GQPDFRVSYQGLNIG
+53 GQPDFRVSFQGLNIG
-68 YIENKRVGTDLIQ
+68 YIENKRVGTDLRKIVESE
-81 LLKSDQILKYLELNP
+81 KSAQILKYLELNP
-96 NLMLTDYLN
+96 NLMLTNYLK
-105 FVWVGKDENNAPL
+105 FVWVGKDENNEPL

-124 VSSLDELSKP
+124 VASPDELSKP

-139 QTECDLVE
+139 QTERDLIE
-147 LFKSFFNYEAAPIT
+147 FFKGFFNYEAAPIT
-161 NAKDFATHLSAPTK
+161 NAKDFATHLSTPTK
-175 YLKDALIQYQEKAQ
+175 YLKDALITYQKDEQ
-189 VSSIFNNFKE
+189 VSSIFKNFKE

-205 SFEDFSDALAQTLTY
+205 SFEDFSDAFAQTLTY
-220 SLFLAKLNHPFEK
+220 SLFIAKLNHPFEK
-233 INLDNVRSSIPENF
+233 INWDNVRKSIPKNF

-259 LDAIKEIQWLLDE
+259 LDGIKEIQWLLDE
-272 ILSLINHVNMDS
+272 ILSLINHVDMDS
-284 IIKDLND
+284 ILKDLNE

-379 RKTSDGGT
+379 RKTSDGGI

-425 FKKPLKENDA
+425 FKRPLKENDA
-435 LQIILT
+435 LQIVLT

-447 SEIAADRGLQPIF
+447 SEIAAYRGLNPIF
-460 EKELK
+460 EKELL

-493 LFEWEVRATY
+493 LFEWEVKATY

-511 IEIERN
+511 IETKKNI
-517 VKLTDKIKKLLKN
+517 KLTDEIQTLLKN
-530 IQTQNEGDKSVKN
+530 IQAQKQGDSKK
-543 TNKDALKNLK
+543 ALKELK
-553 KLHSKYKLQKEKN
+553 SLYSKYKQQKEKN

-590 GLFGFISNNAF
+590 GLFGFISNNGF

-610 RRSLLEC
+610 RRSLLKC

-624 NLHGNARKKEET
+624 NLHGNAKKKEKT

-658 KKAQATKQKILQK
+658 KSPQATKKKIH
-671 IYYYDVYGERAEKY
+671 YYDVYGERAEKY
-685 DFLAQNDLNSIEWLE
+685 AFLAQHDLDSIEWLE
-700 LAPREPFYLLIP
+700 LTPREPFCLLIP
-712 QKTSLLDEYEQGFSV
+712 QETRFLDEYEQGFSV
-727 QDMFQVGSTGIC
+727 QDMFQISSVGIVTG
-739 SQRDHVVF
+739 
-747 HKDKESLLKL
+747 KDKI
-757 LKDFSTLEPSELR
+757 F
-770 RIYNIKKDGRDWR
+770 I
-783 LEYAIK
+783 
-789 DVKANANNLEEYIVS
+789 ANNTENLKEQVLKYYNEFNEQCVKDIH
-804 CQYRPFDF
+804 YRPFDIRKV
-812 YYTYYTGKSKSFIA
+812 YYDTKKLERARENT
-826 YPRGEVFKHMLP
+826 FKHMLP
-838 PPTNPKTPNQTCKN
+838 PPPPTDPKTPNQTCKN

-858 RQSKMHGEW
+858 RQSKMYGEW

-886 SMGVGYNYPICQFNN
+886 SMGVGYNYPLYQFKH

-915 IDKHYNHSFE
+915 IDKHYNHPFE
-925 PLEVLGYI
+925 PLEILGYI

-946 EEFLKADYPKILFT
+946 EDFLKADYPKILFT
-960 NNKDLFRVLSL
+960 ENKDLFRALSL
-971 LGIELIGLHVLNQE
+971 LGIELIGLHVLNKE
-985 SLNHSFEKLK
+985 SLNYSFEKLK
-995 DATIGGS
+995 DATIGES
-1002 YYKEAHERNPIIKKP
+1002 CYKEEGHERNPIIKKP
-1017 SYNEPEQRLYINHSA
+1017 SHNEPEQRLYINHSA

-1037 SEEIYNYMIGG
+1037 SEEIYDYRIGG
-1048 YGVLDK
+1048 YCVLDK

-1061 ESCNFDHVS
+1061 EPCDFDHVS
-1070 NIIKVIARTI
+1070 NIIKVIACTI

-1094 HLKGNDSQALMQ
+1094 HLKGDDSEALMQ

-1112 PPPPHLIPIS
+1112 PPPPFN
-1122 PLSYRAKPKPSEILT
+1122 T
-1137 LMPHSSAKK
+1137 N
-1146 QAITISIAEA
+1146 T
-1156 EVQPSLYSVLPNLAL
+1156 AL
-1171 ICDRGSKVSP
+1171 ILSRQAKAIGDFNFDAAFISKEASDNNIYRRGGG
-1181 ISNVF
+1181 
-1186 VTNMLCDLHVN
+1186 L
-1197 GSGSY
+1197 
-1202 AFLLYRLE
+1202 AFPLFCIA

>member
-9 IKDLTPESNELTHR
+9 IKDLTPEKNELTHR
-23 TFLQILLISLKD
+23 PFLHNLLDKLKNH
-35 DFNTEFKIEH
+35 FNKEFKIEH
-45 EPKKDKQG
+45 EPKREQRS
-53 GQPDFRVSYQGLNIG
+53 QPDFRISYQGLNIG
-68 YIENKRVGTDLIQ
+68 YIENKKVGFDLNQ
-81 LLKSDQILKYLELNP
+81 LLEEKQILKYLELNP
-96 NLMLTDYLN
+96 NLMLTNYLD
-105 FVWVGKDENNAPL
+105 FVWVGKDENNEPL
-118 IKKEIS
+118 IKRKIS
-124 VSSLDELSKP
+124 VASLDELSKP
-134 LKPNP
+134 LKPEP
-139 QTECDLVE
+139 QTERDLIE
-147 LFKSFFNYEAAPIT
+147 LFKSFFNHEAAPIT
-161 NAKDFATHLSAPTK
+161 NAKDFATHLSPRTR
-175 YLKDALIQYQEKAQ
+175 YLKDALIKYQEKTQ
-189 VSSIFNNFKE
+189 VSSIFKNFKE

-233 INLDNVRSSIPENF
+233 INLDNVRSSIPKNF

-259 LDAIKEIQWLLDE
+259 LDEIKEIQWLLNE
-272 ILSLINHVNMDS
+272 ILSSINHVDMDS
-284 IIKDLND
+284 ILKDLND

-374 KALET
+374 KALEV

-425 FKKPLKENDA
+425 FKKPLKENDV
-435 LQIILT
+435 LKIILT

-493 LFEWEVRATY
+493 LFEWEVKATY

-511 IEIERN
+511 IEIEKN
-517 VKLTDKIKKLLKN
+517 IKLTDKIKKFLNN
-530 IQTQNEGDKSVKN
+530 IQKQKESGS
-543 TNKDALKNLK
+543 KDALKALK
-553 KLHSKYKLQKEKN
+553 NLHSKYKLQKEKN

-658 KKAQATKQKILQK
+658 KKAQTTKQK

-685 DFLAQNDLNSIEWLE
+685 AFLAQNDLNSIEWLE
-700 LAPREPFYLLIP
+700 VAPRGPFYLLLP
-712 QKTSLLDEYEQGFSV
+712 LKTPLLDEYEQGFSV

-739 SQRDHVVF
+739 SKRDHVVF

-770 RIYNIKKDGRDWR
+770 RKYDIGDDSRDWR
-783 LEYAIK
+783 LDNAIK
-789 DVKANANNLEEYIVS
+789 EVKTNIKRLEKYIVL
-804 CQYRPFDF
+804 CQYRPFD
-812 YYTYYTGKSKSFIA
+812 YRWTYYTPNSRTFLA
-826 YPRGEVFKHMLP
+826 YPVYDVFKHMLP
-838 PPTNPKTPNQTCKN
+838 PP
-852 VALNIA
+852 
-858 RQSKMHGEW
+858 
-867 RYVMAHKE
+867 
-875 LVDINLIASAG
+875 
-886 SMGVGYNYPICQFNN
+886 
-901 PNYTENFT
+901 
-909 PEFRSF
+909 
-915 IDKHYNHSFE
+915 
-925 PLEVLGYI
+925 
-933 YALLYSPNYRKRY
+933 
-946 EEFLKADYPKILFT
+946 
-960 NNKDLFRVLSL
+960 NK
-971 LGIELIGLHVLNQE
+971 
-985 SLNHSFEKLK
+985 
-995 DATIGGS
+995 
-1002 YYKEAHERNPIIKKP
+1002 P
-1017 SYNEPEQRLYINHSA
+1017 
-1032 YFRGV
+1032 
-1037 SEEIYNYMIGG
+1037 
-1048 YGVLDK
+1048 
-1054 YLKSHKN
+1054 
-1061 ESCNFDHVS
+1061 
-1070 NIIKVIARTI
+1070 
-1080 EIQKTLGFLTSDLP
+1080 
-1094 HLKGNDSQALMQ
+1094 
-1106 EILQNP
+1106 
-1112 PPPPHLIPIS
+1112 
-1122 PLSYRAKPKPSEILT
+1122 
-1137 LMPHSSAKK
+1137 
-1146 QAITISIAEA
+1146 
-1156 EVQPSLYSVLPNLAL
+1156 
-1171 ICDRGSKVSP
+1171 
-1181 ISNVF
+1181 
-1186 VTNMLCDLHVN
+1186 
-1197 GSGSY
+1197 
-1202 AFLLYRLE
+1202 

>member
-9 IKDLTPESNELTHR
+9 IKDLTENNELTHR
-23 TFLQILLISLKD
+23 PSLYNLLNRLKD
-35 DFNTEFKIEH
+35 NFNKEFKIEH
-45 EPKKDKQG
+45 EPKREQG
-53 GQPDFRVSYQGLNIG
+53 SQPDFRVSFQGLNIG
-68 YIENKRVGTDLIQ
+68 YIENKRAGANLSQ
-81 LLKSDQILKYLELNP
+81 LLKSDQIRKYLELNP

-105 FVWVGKDENNAPL
+105 FMWVGKDENNAPL

-124 VSSLDELSKP
+124 IASLDELSKP
-134 LKPNP
+134 LKPKP
-139 QTECDLVE
+139 QTERDLIE
-147 LFKSFFNYEAAPIT
+147 LFKSFFNHEATPIT
-161 NAKDFATHLSAPTK
+161 NAKDFATHLSPRTR
-175 YLKDALIQYQEKAQ
+175 YLKDALIKYQEKTQ

-233 INLDNVRSSIPENF
+233 INLDNVRSSIPKNF

-259 LDAIKEIQWLLDE
+259 LDEIKEIQWLLNE
-272 ILSLINHVNMDS
+272 ILSSINHVDMDS

-304 SAYDPKLREKKGVY
+304 SAYDPKLRESKGVY

-374 KALET
+374 KALEMK
-379 RKTSDGGT
+379 KTSDGGI

-435 LQIILT
+435 LKIILT

-447 SEIAADRGLQPIF
+447 SETIAYRGLQPIF
-460 EKELK
+460 EKELLN
-465 SAQEIKKDEKILII
+465 AQEIKKDENILII

-493 LFEWEVRATY
+493 LFEWEVKATC

-511 IEIERN
+511 IEIEKK
-517 VKLTDKIKKLLKN
+517 VKLTDKIKALLKN
-530 IQTQNEGDKSVKN
+530 IQTQKQGGSKK
-543 TNKDALKNLK
+543 ALKELK
-553 KLHSKYKLQKEKN
+553 NLHSKYKLQDEKN

-610 RRSLLEC
+610 RHSLLKC

-624 NLHGNARKKEET
+624 NLHGNARKKEKT
-636 PQGAKDE
+636 PQGADDE
-643 NVFNIMQGV
+643 NVFNIKQGV

-658 KKAQATKQKILQK
+658 KNPQTTKQKIH
-671 IYYYDVYGERAEKY
+671 YYDVYGERAEKY
-685 DFLAQNDLNSIEWLE
+685 AFLAQNDLNSIEWLE
-700 LAPREPFYLLIP
+700 LTPRKPFYLLLP
-712 QKTSLLDEYEQGFSV
+712 LETRLLDEYEQGFSV
-727 QDMFQVGSTGIC
+727 KDMFQISSVGIVTGID
-739 SQRDHVVF
+739 RIF
-747 HKDKESLLKL
+747 IANNTESLKEQVLKYCNE
-757 LKDFSTLEPSELR
+757 FNEQ
-770 RIYNIKKDGRDWR
+770 Y
-783 LEYAIK
+783 IK
-789 DVKANANNLEEYIVS
+789 DIH
-804 CQYRPFDF
+804 YRPFDIRKV
-812 YYTYYTGKSKSFIA
+812 YYDTKKLERARENT
-826 YPRGEVFKHMLP
+826 FKHMLP
-838 PPTNPKTPNQTCKN
+838 HPPTNPKTPNQTRKN
-852 VALNIA
+852 VALNTP
-858 RQSKMHGEW
+858 RQLKNNDKSW
-867 RYVMAHKE
+867 TQCFISSC
-875 LVDINLIASAG
+875 INDQGLSSGGNGAG
-886 SMGVGYNYPICQFNN
+886 VNYPLYQFRD

-909 PEFRSF
+909 PEFRGF

-925 PLEVLGYI
+925 PLEILGYI

-946 EEFLKADYPKILFT
+946 EGFLKIDYPKILFT
-960 NNKDLFRVLSL
+960 ENKDLFRVLSL

-985 SLNHSFEKLK
+985 SLNYSFEKLK
-995 DATIGGS
+995 DATIGESGYLPS
-1002 YYKEAHERNPIIKKP
+1002 DKSTEAHERNPIIKKP
-1017 SYNEPEQRLYINHSA
+1017 SHNEPEQRLYINHSA

-1037 SEEIYNYMIGG
+1037 SQEIYDYRIGG
-1048 YGVLDK
+1048 YCVLVVSFR
-1054 YLKSHKN
+1054 LK
-1061 ESCNFDHVS
+1061 
-1070 NIIKVIARTI
+1070 
-1080 EIQKTLGFLTSDLP
+1080 
-1094 HLKGNDSQALMQ
+1094 M
-1106 EILQNP
+1106 
-1112 PPPPHLIPIS
+1112 
-1122 PLSYRAKPKPSEILT
+1122 SE
-1137 LMPHSSAKK
+1137 
-1146 QAITISIAEA
+1146 
-1156 EVQPSLYSVLPNLAL
+1156 
-1171 ICDRGSKVSP
+1171 
-1181 ISNVF
+1181 
-1186 VTNMLCDLHVN
+1186 
-1197 GSGSY
+1197 
-1202 AFLLYRLE
+1202 

>member
-1 MLKEYLES
+1 MLKEYLEG
-9 IKDLTPESNELTHR
+9 IKDLTPEKNELTHR
-23 TFLQILLISLKD
+23 LFLHNLLDKLKTI
-35 DFNTEFKIEH
+35 FNKEFKIEH
-45 EPKKDKQG
+45 EPNRDKQG

-68 YIENKRVGTDLIQ
+68 YIENKRVGTDLDQ

-105 FVWVGKDENNAPL
+105 FMWVGKDENNAPF

-124 VSSLDELSKP
+124 VASLDELSKP
-134 LKPNP
+134 LNP
-139 QTECDLVE
+139 KKQTESDLIE
-147 LFKSFFNYEAAPIT
+147 LFKSFFNYEPAPIT
-161 NAKDFATHLSAPTK
+161 NAKDFATHLSPRTRH
-175 YLKDALIQYQEKAQ
+175 LKEALNKNQEKTQ
-189 VSSIFNNFKE
+189 VSSIFNNFKA

-233 INLDNVRSSIPENF
+233 IDLNNVRSSIPKNF

-259 LDAIKEIQWLLDE
+259 LDEIQEIQWLLNE
-272 ILSLINHVNMDS
+272 ILSLINHVDMGS
-284 IIKDLND
+284 ILKDLND

-304 SAYDPKLREKKGVY
+304 SAYDPKLRESKGVY

-435 LQIILT
+435 LKIILT

-447 SEIAADRGLQPIF
+447 SEIVSDRGLQPIF

-465 SAQEIKKDEKILII
+465 SAQEIKKDENILII

-493 LFEWEVRATY
+493 LFEWEVKATY
-503 GIEPEFQT
+503 GIEPKFQT
-511 IEIERN
+511 IEIEKN
-517 VKLTDKIKKLLKN
+517 VKLTDKIKTLLKN
-530 IQTQNEGDKSVKN
+530 LQKQKESGS
-543 TNKDALKNLK
+543 KDALKELK
-553 KLHSKYKLQKEKN
+553 NLHSKYKLQDEKN

-624 NLHGNARKKEET
+624 NLHGNARKKEKT

-658 KKAQATKQKILQK
+658 KKAQTTKPKIH
-671 IYYYDVYGERAEKY
+671 YYDVYGQRAEKY
-685 DFLAQNDLNSIEWLE
+685 AFLARNDLNSIEWLE
-700 LAPREPFYLLIP
+700 LTPREPFYSLLP
-712 QKTSLLDEYEQGFSV
+712 LETSLLDEYEQGFSV
-727 QDMFQVGSTGIC
+727 QDMFQVSSVGIVTG
-739 SQRDHVVF
+739 
-747 HKDKESLLKL
+747 KDRIFIANNTESLKEQVLKYCNE
-757 LKDFSTLEPSELR
+757 FNEQ
-770 RIYNIKKDGRDWR
+770 Y
-783 LEYAIK
+783 IK
-789 DVKANANNLEEYIVS
+789 DIH
-804 CQYRPFDF
+804 YRPFDIRKV
-812 YYTYYTGKSKSFIA
+812 YYDTKKLERARENT
-826 YPRGEVFKHMLP
+826 FKHMLPP
-838 PPTNPKTPNQTCKN
+838 PPTNPKTPNQTRKN

-858 RQSKMHGEW
+858 RQSKMYGEW

-886 SMGVGYNYPICQFNN
+886 SMGVGYNYPLYQFKH

-915 IDKHYNHSFE
+915 IDNHYSHHFE

-960 NNKDLFRVLSL
+960 NNKDLFRALSL

-985 SLNHSFEKLK
+985 SLNYSFEKLK
-995 DATIGGS
+995 DATIGES
-1002 YYKEAHERNPIIKKP
+1002 VYKEERNPIISKKP
-1017 SYNEPEQRLYINHSA
+1017 SHNEPEQRLYINHSA

-1037 SEEIYNYMIGG
+1037 SQEIYNFRIGG
-1048 YGVLDK
+1048 YCVLDK
-1054 YLKSHKN
+1054 YLKSHKG
-1061 ESCNFDHVS
+1061 EPCDFDHVK

-1094 HLKGNDSQALMQ
+1094 HLKGNVSEALMQ
-1106 EILQNP
+1106 EILHNP
-1112 PPPPHLIPIS
+1112 PPPI
-1122 PLSYRAKPKPSEILT
+1122 
-1137 LMPHSSAKK
+1137 
-1146 QAITISIAEA
+1146 
-1156 EVQPSLYSVLPNLAL
+1156 
-1171 ICDRGSKVSP
+1171 
-1181 ISNVF
+1181 
-1186 VTNMLCDLHVN
+1186 
-1197 GSGSY
+1197 
-1202 AFLLYRLE
+1202 

>member
-9 IKDLTPESNELTHR
+9 IKDLTPEKNELTHR
-23 TFLQILLISLKD
+23 PSLYNLLKNLKD
-35 DFNTEFKIEH
+35 DFNKEFKIEH
-45 EPKKDKQG
+45 EPERKQG
-53 GQPDFRVSYQGLNIG
+53 SQPDFRVSFQGLNIG
-68 YIENKRVGTDLIQ
+68 YIENKRVGTDLRKIVESE
-81 LLKSDQILKYLELNP
+81 KSKQILKYLELNP

-105 FVWVGKDENNAPL
+105 FMWVGKDENNAPL

-124 VSSLDELSKP
+124 VASLNELSKP

-139 QTECDLVE
+139 QTERDLIE

-161 NAKDFATHLSAPTK
+161 NAKDFANALSAPTK
-175 YLKDALIQYQEKAQ
+175 YLKDALIQYHEEQQ
-189 VSSIFNNFKE
+189 VSSIFKNFKE

-233 INLDNVRSSIPENF
+233 INLDNVRSSIPKNF

-259 LDAIKEIQWLLDE
+259 LDEIKEIQWLLNE
-272 ILSLINHVNMDS
+272 ILSSINHVDMDS
-284 IIKDLND
+284 ILKDLND

-304 SAYDPKLREKKGVY
+304 SAYDPKLRESKGVY
-318 YTPDSVVKFIINA
+318 YTPDSAVKFIINA

-410 YAIAHLNLSQAFKEE
+410 YAIAHLNLSQAFKQE

-447 SEIAADRGLQPIF
+447 SEIIAYRGLNPIF
-460 EKELK
+460 EKEL
-465 SAQEIKKDEKILII
+465 SNAQEIKKDENILII
-479 TGNPPYSGASSNEG
+479 TGNPPYSGASENKD
-493 LFEWEVRATY
+493 LFEWEVKATY

-511 IEIERN
+511 IETKKN
-517 VKLTDKIKKLLKN
+517 VKLTDEIKTLLNSVQIQKQSGSKN
-530 IQTQNEGDKSVKN
+530 
-543 TNKDALKNLK
+543 ALKELK
-553 KLHSKYKLQKEKN
+553 QLHSKYKLQKEKN

-624 NLHGNARKKEET
+624 NLHGNARKKEKT

-658 KKAQATKQKILQK
+658 KKAQATKQKIR
-671 IYYYDVYGERAEKY
+671 YYDVYGQRAEKY
-685 DFLAQNDLNSIEWLE
+685 TFLAQNDLNSIEWLE
-700 LAPREPFYLLIP
+700 LAPKAPFYLLLP
-712 QKTSLLDEYEQGFSV
+712 LKTPLLEEYEQGFSV
-727 QDMFQVGSTGIC
+727 QDMFQISSVGIATG
-739 SQRDHVVF
+739 
-747 HKDKESLLKL
+747 KDRIFIANNTESLK
-757 LKDFSTLEPSELR
+757 EQVLR
-770 RIYNIKKDGRDWR
+770 YCN
-783 LEYAIK
+783 EFNEQYIK
-789 DVKANANNLEEYIVS
+789 DIH
-804 CQYRPFDF
+804 YRPFDIRKV
-812 YYTYYTGKSKSFIA
+812 YYDTKKLERARENT
-826 YPRGEVFKHMLP
+826 FKHMLPPPP
-838 PPTNPKTPNQTCKN
+838 PPTNPKTPNQTRKN
-852 VALNIA
+852 VALITS
-858 RQSKMHGEW
+858 RRFCQSQK
-867 RYVMAHKE
+867 
-875 LVDINLIASAG
+875 S
-886 SMGVGYNYPICQFNN
+886 GVGFVSNKISDLRTWTCPGMEGGDYVNPLYHN

-909 PEFRSF
+909 PKFRSF

-933 YALLYSPNYRKRY
+933 YALLYSPHYRKRY

-971 LGIELIGLHVLNQE
+971 LGIELIGLHVLNRE
-985 SLNHSFEKLK
+985 SLNYSFEKLK
-995 DATIGGS
+995 DATIGES
-1002 YYKEAHERNPIIKKP
+1002 YYKEEHDRNPIIKKP

-1037 SEEIYNYMIGG
+1037 SKEIYHYMIGG
-1048 YGVLDK
+1048 YGVLEK

-1061 ESCNFDHVS
+1061 EPCNFDHVS

-1094 HLKGNDSQALMQ
+1094 HLKGNDSEALMQ

-1112 PPPPHLIPIS
+1112 PPPPPFNTNI
-1122 PLSYRAKPKPSEILT
+1122 
-1137 LMPHSSAKK
+1137 
-1146 QAITISIAEA
+1146 
-1156 EVQPSLYSVLPNLAL
+1156 AL
-1171 ICDRGSKVSP
+1171 ILSRQAKAIGDFDFDAAFISKEASDNNIYRRGG
-1181 ISNVF
+1181 
-1186 VTNMLCDLHVN
+1186 
-1197 GSGSY
+1197 GS
-1202 AFLLYRLE
+1202 AFPLFCLA

>member
-9 IKDLTPESNELTHR
+9 IKDLTLESNELRHR
-23 TFLQILLISLKD
+23 FFLHNLLDKLKD
-35 DFNTEFKIEH
+35 HFNKEFKIEH
-45 EPKKDKQG
+45 EPERKQG
-53 GQPDFRVSYQGLNIG
+53 SQPDFRVSFQGLNIG
-68 YIENKRVGTDLIQ
+68 YIENKRVGTDLRKIVESE
-81 LLKSDQILKYLELNP
+81 KSKQILKYLELNP

-105 FVWVGKDENNAPL
+105 FMWVGKDENNAPL

-124 VSSLDELSKP
+124 VASLDELSKP
-134 LKPNP
+134 LKPNS
-139 QTECDLVE
+139 QTERDLIK
-147 LFKSFFNYEAAPIT
+147 LFRGFFNYEAAPIT

-175 YLKDALIQYQEKAQ
+175 YLKDALITYQKDDQ
-189 VSSIFNNFKE
+189 VSSIFKNFKE

-220 SLFLAKLNHPFEK
+220 SLFIAKLNHPFEK
-233 INLDNVRSSIPENF
+233 INLDNVRSSIPKNF

-259 LDAIKEIQWLLDE
+259 LDAIKEIQWLLNE
-272 ILSLINHVNMDS
+272 ILSLINHVDMDS
-284 IIKDLND
+284 ILKDLND

-353 ENIKLLDFAT
+353 ENIKLLDFAA

-379 RKTSDGGT
+379 RKTSDGGI

-447 SEIAADRGLQPIF
+447 SEIVAYRGLNPIF

-465 SAQEIKKDEKILII
+465 SAQEIKKDENILII

-493 LFEWEVRATY
+493 LFEWEVKATY
-503 GIEPEFQT
+503 GIDPKFQT
-511 IEIERN
+511 IEIEKN
-517 VKLTDKIKKLLKN
+517 VKLTDKIQTLLNNIQKQKESGSKNALKN
-530 IQTQNEGDKSVKN
+530 GS
-543 TNKDALKNLK
+543 KDALKALK
-553 KLHSKYKLQKEKN
+553 SLHSKYKLQKEKN

-579 FAQNKIESLGH
+579 FAQNKIKSLGH

-658 KKAQATKQKILQK
+658 KKAQTTKQKIH
-671 IYYYDVYGERAEKY
+671 YYDVYGQRAEKY
-685 DFLAQNDLNSIEWLE
+685 AFLAQNDLNSIEWLE
-700 LAPREPFYLLIP
+700 IAPRAPFYLLIP
-712 QKTSLLDEYEQGFSV
+712 QETLLLDEYEQGFSV
-727 QDMFQVGSTGIC
+727 QDMFQVGGTGIC
-739 SQRDHVVF
+739 SKRDHVVF

-770 RIYNIKKDGRDWR
+770 RKYDIEDTEGWKLGRAIENVKKNQHE
-783 LEYAIK
+783 LEK
-789 DVKANANNLEEYIVS
+789 YIVS
-804 CQYRPFDF
+804 CQYRPFD
-812 YYTYYTGKSKSFIA
+812 YRWTYYTDKSCGFLA
-826 YPRGEVFKHMLP
+826 RPVYDVFKHMLP
-838 PPTNPKTPNQTCKN
+838 PPPPQQTLK
-852 VALNIA
+852 
-858 RQSKMHGEW
+858 H
-867 RYVMAHKE
+867 
-875 LVDINLIASAG
+875 
-886 SMGVGYNYPICQFNN
+886 PI
-901 PNYTENFT
+901 
-909 PEFRSF
+909 
-915 IDKHYNHSFE
+915 K
-925 PLEVLGYI
+925 
-933 YALLYSPNYRKRY
+933 
-946 EEFLKADYPKILFT
+946 
-960 NNKDLFRVLSL
+960 
-971 LGIELIGLHVLNQE
+971 
-985 SLNHSFEKLK
+985 
-995 DATIGGS
+995 
-1002 YYKEAHERNPIIKKP
+1002 
-1017 SYNEPEQRLYINHSA
+1017 
-1032 YFRGV
+1032 
-1037 SEEIYNYMIGG
+1037 
-1048 YGVLDK
+1048 
-1054 YLKSHKN
+1054 
-1061 ESCNFDHVS
+1061 
-1070 NIIKVIARTI
+1070 
-1080 EIQKTLGFLTSDLP
+1080 
-1094 HLKGNDSQALMQ
+1094 
-1106 EILQNP
+1106 
-1112 PPPPHLIPIS
+1112 
-1122 PLSYRAKPKPSEILT
+1122 RAKMS
-1137 LMPHSSAKK
+1137 
-1146 QAITISIAEA
+1146 
-1156 EVQPSLYSVLPNLAL
+1156 
-1171 ICDRGSKVSP
+1171 R
-1181 ISNVF
+1181 
-1186 VTNMLCDLHVN
+1186 
-1197 GSGSY
+1197 
-1202 AFLLYRLE
+1202 

>member
-9 IKDLTPESNELTHR
+9 IKDITDKKNELRHR
-23 TFLQILLISLKD
+23 PSLYNLLNGLKD
-35 DFNTEFKIEH
+35 HFNKEYKIEH
-45 EPKKDKQG
+45 EPEREQKS
-53 GQPDFRVSYQGLNIG
+53 QPDFRISLQGLSIG
-68 YIENKRVGTDLIQ
+68 YIENKKVGTNLREQ
-81 LLKSDQILKYLELNP
+81 LEKPQILKYLELNP

-124 VSSLDELSKP
+124 VASLDELSKP
-134 LKPNP
+134 LNP
-139 QTECDLVE
+139 KKQTECDLIE
-147 LFKSFFNYEAAPIT
+147 LFKSFFNYEAAPIA
-161 NAKDFATHLSAPTK
+161 NAKDFATHLSPRTK
-175 YLKDALIQYQEKAQ
+175 YLKEALIQNQEKAQ
-189 VSSIFNNFKE
+189 VSSIFKNFKE

-233 INLDNVRSSIPENF
+233 INLDNVRSSIPKNF

-259 LDAIKEIQWLLDE
+259 LDEIKEIQWLLNE
-272 ILSLINHVNMDS
+272 ILSLINHVDMDS
-284 IIKDLND
+284 ILKDLND

-304 SAYDPKLREKKGVY
+304 SAYDPKLRESKGVY

-374 KALET
+374 RALET
-379 RKTSDGGT
+379 RKTSDGGI

-435 LQIILT
+435 LKIILT

-447 SEIAADRGLQPIF
+447 SEIVAYRGLSPIF
-460 EKELK
+460 EKELLN
-465 SAQEIKKDEKILII
+465 AQEIKKDENILII

-493 LFEWEVRATY
+493 LFEWEVKATY

-511 IEIERN
+511 IEIEKN
-517 VKLTDKIKKLLKN
+517 IKLTDKIKKFLNN
-530 IQTQNEGDKSVKN
+530 IQKQKESGSKN
-543 TNKDALKNLK
+543 ALKELK
-553 KLHSKYKLQKEKN
+553 SLHSKYKLQKEKN

-624 NLHGNARKKEET
+624 NLHGNARKKEKT

-658 KKAQATKQKILQK
+658 KKAQATKK

-685 DFLAQNDLNSIEWLE
+685 AFLAQNDLNSIEWLE

-712 QKTSLLDEYEQGFSV
+712 QKTPLLDEYEQGFSV
-727 QDMFQVGSTGIC
+727 QDMFQISSVGIATGKD
-739 SQRDHVVF
+739 RVF
-747 HKDKESLLKL
+747 IANNTESLKEQVLKYCNE
-757 LKDFSTLEPSELR
+757 FNEQC
-770 RIYNIKKDGRDWR
+770 
-783 LEYAIK
+783 IK
-789 DVKANANNLEEYIVS
+789 DIH
-804 CQYRPFDF
+804 YRPFDIRKV
-812 YYTYYTGKSKSFIA
+812 YYDTKKLERARENT
-826 YPRGEVFKHMLP
+826 FKHMLPPP
-838 PPTNPKTPNQTCKN
+838 PPTNPKTPNQTRKN
-852 VALNIA
+852 VALITS
-858 RQSKMHGEW
+858 RRFCQSQK
-867 RYVMAHKE
+867 
-875 LVDINLIASAG
+875 S
-886 SMGVGYNYPICQFNN
+886 GVGFVSNKISDLRTWTCPGMEGGDYVNPLYHN

-915 IDKHYNHSFE
+915 IDKHYDHSFE

-946 EEFLKADYPKILFT
+946 EDFLKADYPKILFT
-960 NNKDLFRVLSL
+960 KNKDLFRALSL
-971 LGIELIGLHVLNQE
+971 LGIELIGLHVLNKE
-985 SLNHSFEKLK
+985 SLNYSFEKLK
-995 DATIGGS
+995 DATIGES
-1002 YYKEAHERNPIIKKP
+1002 CYKDERNPIIKKP
-1017 SYNEPEQRLYINHSA
+1017 SHNEQRLYINSSA

-1037 SEEIYNYMIGG
+1037 SQEIYDYRIGG
-1048 YGVLDK
+1048 YCVLDK
-1054 YLKSHKN
+1054 YLKSHKG
-1061 ESCNFDHVS
+1061 EPCDFDHVS
-1070 NIIKVIARTI
+1070 NIIKVIACTI

-1094 HLKGNDSQALMQ
+1094 HLKGNDSKALMQ
-1106 EILQNP
+1106 EILHNP
-1112 PPPPHLIPIS
+1112 PPPPPFN
-1122 PLSYRAKPKPSEILT
+1122 T
-1137 LMPHSSAKK
+1137 N
-1146 QAITISIAEA
+1146 
-1156 EVQPSLYSVLPNLAL
+1156 VAL
-1171 ICDRGSKVSP
+1171 ILSRQAKASLDFDAAFISKEASDNNIYRRGG
-1181 ISNVF
+1181 
-1186 VTNMLCDLHVN
+1186 
-1197 GSGSY
+1197 GS
-1202 AFLLYRLE
+1202 AFPLFCIT

>member
-9 IKDLTPESNELTHR
+9 IKDLTPEKNELTHR
-23 TFLQILLISLKD
+23 PSLYNLLNRLKNH
-35 DFNTEFKIEH
+35 FNKEFKIEH
-45 EPKKDKQG
+45 EPKREQG
-53 GQPDFRVSYQGLNIG
+53 SQPDFRVSFQGFNIG
-68 YIENKRVGTDLIQ
+68 YIENKKAGTNLRKIVESE
-81 LLKSDQILKYLELNP
+81 KRDQIRKYLELNP

-105 FVWVGKDENNAPL
+105 FMWVGKDENNAPL
-118 IKKEIS
+118 VKKEIS
-124 VSSLDELSKP
+124 VASLDELSKP
-134 LKPNP
+134 IKPKP
-139 QTECDLVE
+139 QTERDLIE
-147 LFKSFFNYEAAPIT
+147 LFKSFFNHEAAPIT
-161 NAKDFATHLSAPTK
+161 NAKDFATHLSVPTK
-175 YLKDALIQYQEKAQ
+175 YLKDALIKYQEKAQ

-233 INLDNVRSSIPENF
+233 INLDNVRSSIPKNF

-259 LDAIKEIQWLLDE
+259 LDEIKEIQWLLNE
-272 ILSLINHVNMDS
+272 ILSLINHVDMGS

-410 YAIAHLNLSQAFKEE
+410 YAIAHLNLSQAFKQE

-447 SEIAADRGLQPIF
+447 SEIVAYRGLSPIF

-493 LFEWEVRATY
+493 LFEWEVKATY

-511 IEIERN
+511 IEIEKN
-517 VKLTDKIKKLLKN
+517 VKLTDKIKKLLNN
-530 IQTQNEGDKSVKN
+530 IQTQKESGSKN
-543 TNKDALKNLK
+543 ALKELK
-553 KLHSKYKLQKEKN
+553 NLHSKYKLQKEKN

-579 FAQNKIESLGH
+579 FAQNKIKSLGH

-643 NVFNIMQGV
+643 NVFNIKQGV

-658 KKAQATKQKILQK
+658 KKAQATKPKIH
-671 IYYYDVYGERAEKY
+671 YYDVYGQRAEKY
-685 DFLAQNDLNSIEWLE
+685 AFLAQNDLNSIEWLE
-700 LAPREPFYLLIP
+700 IAPREPFYLLLP
-712 QKTSLLDEYEQGFSV
+712 LKTPLLDEYEQGFSV
-727 QDMFQVGSTGIC
+727 QDMFQISSVGIVTG
-739 SQRDHVVF
+739 RDHIIF

-770 RIYNIKKDGRDWR
+770 RIYKIKKDSRDWR
-783 LEYAIK
+783 LEYAIR
-789 DVKANANNLEEYIVS
+789 DVRANADNLEKYIVS
-804 CQYRPFDF
+804 CQYRPFD
-812 YYTYYTGKSKSFIA
+812 YRWTYYTGKSKSFIA

-838 PPTNPKTPNQTCKN
+838 PPPN
-852 VALNIA
+852 
-858 RQSKMHGEW
+858 
-867 RYVMAHKE
+867 
-875 LVDINLIASAG
+875 
-886 SMGVGYNYPICQFNN
+886 
-901 PNYTENFT
+901 
-909 PEFRSF
+909 
-915 IDKHYNHSFE
+915 
-925 PLEVLGYI
+925 
-933 YALLYSPNYRKRY
+933 
-946 EEFLKADYPKILFT
+946 
-960 NNKDLFRVLSL
+960 
-971 LGIELIGLHVLNQE
+971 
-985 SLNHSFEKLK
+985 
-995 DATIGGS
+995 
-1002 YYKEAHERNPIIKKP
+1002 KP
-1017 SYNEPEQRLYINHSA
+1017 
-1032 YFRGV
+1032 
-1037 SEEIYNYMIGG
+1037 
-1048 YGVLDK
+1048 
-1054 YLKSHKN
+1054 
-1061 ESCNFDHVS
+1061 
-1070 NIIKVIARTI
+1070 
-1080 EIQKTLGFLTSDLP
+1080 
-1094 HLKGNDSQALMQ
+1094 
-1106 EILQNP
+1106 
-1112 PPPPHLIPIS
+1112 
-1122 PLSYRAKPKPSEILT
+1122 
-1137 LMPHSSAKK
+1137 
-1146 QAITISIAEA
+1146 
-1156 EVQPSLYSVLPNLAL
+1156 
-1171 ICDRGSKVSP
+1171 
-1181 ISNVF
+1181 
-1186 VTNMLCDLHVN
+1186 
-1197 GSGSY
+1197 
-1202 AFLLYRLE
+1202 

>member
-9 IKDLTPESNELTHR
+9 IKDLTPGSNELTHR
-23 TFLQILLISLKD
+23 PSLYNLLKNLKN
-35 DFNTEFKIEH
+35 DFNKEFKIEH
-45 EPKKDKQG
+45 EPERKQG
-53 GQPDFRVSYQGLNIG
+53 SQPDFRISYQGLNIG
-68 YIENKRVGTDLIQ
+68 YIENKRVGTNLNQ

-105 FVWVGKDENNAPL
+105 FMWVGKDENNAPL

-124 VSSLDELSKP
+124 VASLDELSKP

-139 QTECDLVE
+139 QTERDLIGF
-147 LFKSFFNYEAAPIT
+147 FKGFFNYEAAPIT

-175 YLKDALIQYQEKAQ
+175 YLKDALITYQKDEQ
-189 VSSIFNNFKE
+189 VSSIFKNFKE

-205 SFEDFSDALAQTLTY
+205 SFEDFSDAFAQTLTY

-233 INLDNVRSSIPENF
+233 INLDNVRSSIPKNF

-259 LDAIKEIQWLLDE
+259 LDAIKEIQWLLNE
-272 ILSLINHVNMDS
+272 ILSLINHVDMDS
-284 IIKDLND
+284 ILKDLND

-447 SEIAADRGLQPIF
+447 SEIIAYRGLNPIF
-460 EKELK
+460 EKELL
-465 SAQEIKKDEKILII
+465 SAQEIKKNENILII

-493 LFEWEVRATY
+493 LFEWEVKATY

-511 IEIERN
+511 IEIEKN
-517 VKLTDKIKKLLKN
+517 IKLTDKIQTLLKN
-530 IQTQNEGDKSVKN
+530 IQTQKESGSKN
-543 TNKDALKNLK
+543 ALKELK
-553 KLHSKYKLQKEKN
+553 NLHSKYKLQKEKN

-658 KKAQATKQKILQK
+658 KKAQTTKQKIH
-671 IYYYDVYGERAEKY
+671 YYDVYSQRAEKY
-685 DFLAQNDLNSIEWLE
+685 TFLAQNDLNSIEWLE
-700 LAPREPFYLLIP
+700 IAPRAPFYLLLP
-712 QKTSLLDEYEQGFSV
+712 LKTPLLEEYEQGFSV
-727 QDMFQVGSTGIC
+727 QEMFQVGSTGIC
-739 SQRDHVVF
+739 SKKDHVVF

-770 RIYNIKKDGRDWR
+770 RKYDIEDTEGWKLGRAIENVKKNQHE
-783 LEYAIK
+783 LEK
-789 DVKANANNLEEYIVS
+789 YIVL
-804 CQYRPFDF
+804 CQYRPFD
-812 YYTYYTGKSKSFIA
+812 YRWTYYTDKSCGFLA
-826 YPRGEVFKHMLP
+826 RPVYDVFKHMLPPP
-838 PPTNPKTPNQTCKN
+838 PPTNPKTPNQTRKN
-852 VALNIA
+852 VALITS
-858 RQSKMHGEW
+858 RRFCQSQK
-867 RYVMAHKE
+867 
-875 LVDINLIASAG
+875 S
-886 SMGVGYNYPICQFNN
+886 GVGFVSNKISDLRTWTCPGMEGGDYVNPLYHN

-933 YALLYSPNYRKRY
+933 YALLYSPHYRKRY

-960 NNKDLFRVLSL
+960 KNKDLFRALSL

-995 DATIGGS
+995 DATIGES
-1002 YYKEAHERNPIIKKP
+1002 YYIEAHERNPIISKKL
-1017 SYNEPEQRLYINHSA
+1017 SYNELEQRLYINHST

-1037 SEEIYNYMIGG
+1037 SQEIHDYRIGG
-1048 YGVLDK
+1048 YCVLDK
-1054 YLKSHKN
+1054 YLKSHKD
-1061 ESCNFDHVS
+1061 EPCDFDHVTR
-1070 NIIKVIARTI
+1070 IIKVIARTI

-1094 HLKGNDSQALMQ
+1094 HLKGNDSEALMQ

-1112 PPPPHLIPIS
+1112 PPPFNTNI
-1122 PLSYRAKPKPSEILT
+1122 
-1137 LMPHSSAKK
+1137 
-1146 QAITISIAEA
+1146 
-1156 EVQPSLYSVLPNLAL
+1156 AL
-1171 ICDRGSKVSP
+1171 ILSRQAKAIGDLDFDAAFISKEASDNNIYRRGG
-1181 ISNVF
+1181 
-1186 VTNMLCDLHVN
+1186 
-1197 GSGSY
+1197 GS
-1202 AFLLYRLE
+1202 AFPLFCIA

>member
-1 MLKEYLES
+1 MLKGYLES
-9 IKDLTPESNELTHR
+9 IKDLTPEKNELTHR
-23 TFLQILLISLKD
+23 LFLHNLLDKLKNH
-35 DFNTEFKIEH
+35 FNKEFKIEH
-45 EPKKDKQG
+45 EPERKQG
-53 GQPDFRVSYQGLNIG
+53 SQPDFRISYQGLNIG
-68 YIENKRVGTDLIQ
+68 YIENKKVGTDLRKIVESK
-81 LLKSDQILKYLELNP
+81 KSDQILKYLELNP
-96 NLMLTDYLN
+96 NLMLTDYLK
-105 FVWVGKDENNAPL
+105 FMWVGKDENNAPL

-124 VSSLDELSKP
+124 VASLDELSKP
-134 LKPNP
+134 LNPNP
-139 QTECDLVE
+139 QTERDLIE

-161 NAKDFATHLSAPTK
+161 NAKDFATHLSTPTK
-175 YLKDALIQYQEKAQ
+175 YLKDALIQYQKDTQ
-189 VSSIFNNFKE
+189 VSSIFKNFKE

-205 SFEDFSDALAQTLTY
+205 SFKDFSDAFAQTLTY

-233 INLDNVRSSIPENF
+233 INLDNVRSSIPKNF

-259 LDAIKEIQWLLDE
+259 LDEIKEIQWLLNE
-272 ILSLINHVNMDS
+272 ILSSINHVDMDS

-304 SAYDPKLREKKGVY
+304 SAYDPKLRESKGVY

-331 LDSLLKTHF
+331 LDSLLKAHF

-425 FKKPLKENDA
+425 FKKPLKDNDA
-435 LQIILT
+435 LKIILT

-447 SEIAADRGLQPIF
+447 SEIIAYRGLSPIF

-465 SAQEIKKDEKILII
+465 SAQEIKKNENILII

-493 LFEWEVRATY
+493 LFEWEVKATY

-511 IEIERN
+511 IEIEKN
-517 VKLTDKIKKLLKN
+517 IKLTDKIQTLLKN
-530 IQTQNEGDKSVKN
+530 IQTQKESGSKN
-543 TNKDALKNLK
+543 DLK
-553 KLHSKYKLQKEKN
+553 KLKSLHSKYKLQKEKN

-643 NVFNIMQGV
+643 NVFNIVQGV

-658 KKAQATKQKILQK
+658 KKTQTTKPKIC
-671 IYYYDVYGERAEKY
+671 YYDVYGQRAEKY
-685 DFLAQNDLNSIEWLE
+685 AFLAQNDLNSIEWLE

-712 QKTSLLDEYEQGFSV
+712 QETPLLEEYEQGFSV
-727 QDMFQVGSTGIC
+727 QDMFQVGGTGIC
-739 SQRDHVVF
+739 SKKDHVVF

-770 RIYNIKKDGRDWR
+770 RKYDIEDAEGWKLGRAIENVKKNQHE
-783 LEYAIK
+783 LEKY
-789 DVKANANNLEEYIVS
+789 VVL
-804 CQYRPFDF
+804 CQYRPFD
-812 YYTYYTGKSKSFIA
+812 YRWTYYTDKSCGFLA
-826 YPRGEVFKHMLP
+826 RPVYDVFKHMLP
-838 PPTNPKTPNQTCKN
+838 THPTNPKTPNQMHKN

-886 SMGVGYNYPICQFNN
+886 SMGVGYNYPLYQFKH

-915 IDKHYNHSFE
+915 IDKHYSHHFE

-933 YALLYSPNYRKRY
+933 YALLYSPHYRKRY
-946 EEFLKADYPKILFT
+946 EDFLKADYPKILFT
-960 NNKDLFRVLSL
+960 KNKDLFRALSL
-971 LGIELIGLHVLNQE
+971 LGIELIGLHVLNKE
-985 SLNHSFEKLK
+985 SLNYSFEKLK
-995 DATIGGS
+995 DATIGES
-1002 YYKEAHERNPIIKKP
+1002 YYKEEHDRNPIIKKP
-1017 SYNEPEQRLYINHSA
+1017 AYNKPEQRLYINHSA

-1061 ESCNFDHVS
+1061 EPCNFDHVS

-1094 HLKGNDSQALMQ
+1094 HLKGNDSQASMQ

-1112 PPPPHLIPIS
+1112 PPPPPI
-1122 PLSYRAKPKPSEILT
+1122 
-1137 LMPHSSAKK
+1137 
-1146 QAITISIAEA
+1146 
-1156 EVQPSLYSVLPNLAL
+1156 
-1171 ICDRGSKVSP
+1171 
-1181 ISNVF
+1181 
-1186 VTNMLCDLHVN
+1186 
-1197 GSGSY
+1197 
-1202 AFLLYRLE
+1202 

>member
-9 IKDLTPESNELTHR
+9 IKDLTPEKNELTHR
-23 TFLQILLISLKD
+23 LFLHNLLDKLKNH
-35 DFNTEFKIEH
+35 FNKEFKIEH
-45 EPKKDKQG
+45 EPKREQG
-53 GQPDFRVSYQGLNIG
+53 SQPDFCVSYQGLNIG
-68 YIENKRVGTDLIQ
+68 YIENKRAGTNLSQ
-81 LLKSDQILKYLELNP
+81 LLESKQILKYLELNP

-105 FVWVGKDENNAPL
+105 FMWVGKDENNAPL
-118 IKKEIS
+118 VKKEIS
-124 VSSLDELSKP
+124 IASLDELSKP

-139 QTECDLVE
+139 QTERDLIAF
-147 LFKSFFNYEAAPIT
+147 FKGFFNHEAALIT

-175 YLKDALIQYQEKAQ
+175 YLKNALIQYQKDEH

-205 SFEDFSDALAQTLTY
+205 SFEDFSDAFAQTLTY
-220 SLFLAKLNHPFEK
+220 SLFIAKLNHPLEK
-233 INLDNVRSSIPENF
+233 INLDNVRSSIPKNF

-259 LDAIKEIQWLLDE
+259 LDAIQEIQWLLNE
-272 ILSLINHVNMDS
+272 ILSLINHVDMDS

-447 SEIAADRGLQPIF
+447 SEIIAYRGLNPIF
-460 EKELK
+460 EKEL
-465 SAQEIKKDEKILII
+465 SNAQKIKKNENILII
-479 TGNPPYSGASSNEG
+479 TGNPPYSGASENKG
-493 LFEWEVRATY
+493 LFEWEVKATY

-511 IEIERN
+511 IEIEKK
-517 VKLTDKIKKLLKN
+517 VKLADKIQTLLKN
-530 IQTQNEGDKSVKN
+530 IQKQKESGSKN
-543 TNKDALKNLK
+543 ALKNDSKDALKALK
-553 KLHSKYKLQKEKN
+553 SLHSKYKLQKEKN

-636 PQGAKDE
+636 PQGTKDE

-658 KKAQATKQKILQK
+658 KKAQATKQKIC
-671 IYYYDVYGERAEKY
+671 YYDVYGERAEKY
-685 DFLAQNDLNSIEWLE
+685 AFLAQNDLNSINWLE

-712 QKTSLLDEYEQGFSV
+712 QETPLLEEYEQGFSV
-727 QDMFQVGSTGIC
+727 QEMFQISSVGIVTG
-739 SQRDHVVF
+739 RDHVVF

-770 RIYNIKKDGRDWR
+770 RIYKIKK
-783 LEYAIK
+783 
-789 DVKANANNLEEYIVS
+789 
-804 CQYRPFDF
+804 
-812 YYTYYTGKSKSFIA
+812 
-826 YPRGEVFKHMLP
+826 
-838 PPTNPKTPNQTCKN
+838 
-852 VALNIA
+852 
-858 RQSKMHGEW
+858 
-867 RYVMAHKE
+867 
-875 LVDINLIASAG
+875 
-886 SMGVGYNYPICQFNN
+886 
-901 PNYTENFT
+901 
-909 PEFRSF
+909 
-915 IDKHYNHSFE
+915 
-925 PLEVLGYI
+925 
-933 YALLYSPNYRKRY
+933 
-946 EEFLKADYPKILFT
+946 
-960 NNKDLFRVLSL
+960 
-971 LGIELIGLHVLNQE
+971 
-985 SLNHSFEKLK
+985 
-995 DATIGGS
+995 
-1002 YYKEAHERNPIIKKP
+1002 
-1017 SYNEPEQRLYINHSA
+1017 
-1032 YFRGV
+1032 
-1037 SEEIYNYMIGG
+1037 
-1048 YGVLDK
+1048 
-1054 YLKSHKN
+1054 
-1061 ESCNFDHVS
+1061 
-1070 NIIKVIARTI
+1070 
-1080 EIQKTLGFLTSDLP
+1080 
-1094 HLKGNDSQALMQ
+1094 
-1106 EILQNP
+1106 
-1112 PPPPHLIPIS
+1112 
-1122 PLSYRAKPKPSEILT
+1122 
-1137 LMPHSSAKK
+1137 
-1146 QAITISIAEA
+1146 IAEIG
-1156 EVQPSLYSVLPNLAL
+1156 V
-1171 ICDRGSKVSP
+1171 
-1181 ISNVF
+1181 
-1186 VTNMLCDLHVN
+1186 
-1197 GSGSY
+1197 
-1202 AFLLYRLE
+1202 

>member
-9 IKDLTPESNELTHR
+9 IKDLTAEKNELTHR
-23 TFLQILLISLKD
+23 PSLYNLLNRLKD
-35 DFNTEFKIEH
+35 NFNKEFKIEH
-45 EPKKDKQG
+45 EPKREQG
-53 GQPDFRVSYQGLNIG
+53 SQPDFRVSFQGLNIG
-68 YIENKRVGTDLIQ
+68 YIENKRAGSDLDK
-81 LLKSDQILKYLELNP
+81 LLKSDQIRKYLELNP

-124 VSSLDELSKP
+124 IASLDEPSKP
-134 LKPNP
+134 LKP
-139 QTECDLVE
+139 QTERDLIE
-147 LFKSFFNYEAAPIT
+147 LFKSFFNHEAAPIT
-161 NAKDFATHLSAPTK
+161 NAKDFATHLSVRTK
-175 YLKDALIQYQEKAQ
+175 YLKDALIKYQKNVQ

-205 SFEDFSDALAQTLTY
+205 GFKDFSDALAQTLTY

-233 INLDNVRSSIPENF
+233 INLDNVRSSIPKNF

-259 LDAIKEIQWLLDE
+259 LDEIKEIQWLLNE
-272 ILSLINHVNMDS
+272 ILSSINHVDMDS
-284 IIKDLND
+284 ILKDLND

-304 SAYDPKLREKKGVY
+304 STYDPKLRESKGVY
-318 YTPDSVVKFIINA
+318 YTPDSVVEFIINA

-435 LQIILT
+435 LQIVLT

-447 SEIAADRGLQPIF
+447 SEIVAYRGLSPIF
-460 EKELK
+460 EKEL
-465 SAQEIKKDEKILII
+465 SNAQEIKKNEKILII
-479 TGNPPYSGASSNEG
+479 TGNPPYSGASENKG

-511 IEIERN
+511 IEIEKK
-517 VKLTDKIKKLLKN
+517 VKLTDKIQTLLKN
-530 IQTQNEGDKSVKN
+530 TQTQKESGSKN
-543 TNKDALKNLK
+543 ALKELK
-553 KLHSKYKLQKEKN
+553 SLHSKYKLQKEKN

-624 NLHGNARKKEET
+624 NLHGNARKKEKT

-658 KKAQATKQKILQK
+658 KKAQATKK

-685 DFLAQNDLNSIEWLE
+685 AFLAQNDLNSIEWLE

-712 QKTSLLDEYEQGFSV
+712 QETPLLEEYEQGFSV
-727 QDMFQVGSTGIC
+727 QDMFQVGGTGIC
-739 SQRDHVVF
+739 SKRDHVVF

-770 RIYNIKKDGRDWR
+770 RKYDIGDDSRDWR
-783 LEYAIK
+783 LEYAIR
-789 DVKANANNLEEYIVS
+789 DVRANADNLEKYIVL
-804 CQYRPFDF
+804 CQYRPFD
-812 YYTYYTGKSKSFIA
+812 YRWTYYTPNSRTFLA
-826 YPRGEVFKHMLP
+826 YPVYDVFKHMLAP
-838 PPTNPKTPNQTCKN
+838 PP
-852 VALNIA
+852 
-858 RQSKMHGEW
+858 
-867 RYVMAHKE
+867 
-875 LVDINLIASAG
+875 
-886 SMGVGYNYPICQFNN
+886 
-901 PNYTENFT
+901 
-909 PEFRSF
+909 
-915 IDKHYNHSFE
+915 
-925 PLEVLGYI
+925 
-933 YALLYSPNYRKRY
+933 
-946 EEFLKADYPKILFT
+946 
-960 NNKDLFRVLSL
+960 
-971 LGIELIGLHVLNQE
+971 
-985 SLNHSFEKLK
+985 
-995 DATIGGS
+995 
-1002 YYKEAHERNPIIKKP
+1002 
-1017 SYNEPEQRLYINHSA
+1017 
-1032 YFRGV
+1032 
-1037 SEEIYNYMIGG
+1037 
-1048 YGVLDK
+1048 
-1054 YLKSHKN
+1054 
-1061 ESCNFDHVS
+1061 
-1070 NIIKVIARTI
+1070 
-1080 EIQKTLGFLTSDLP
+1080 
-1094 HLKGNDSQALMQ
+1094 
-1106 EILQNP
+1106 
-1112 PPPPHLIPIS
+1112 
-1122 PLSYRAKPKPSEILT
+1122 
-1137 LMPHSSAKK
+1137 
-1146 QAITISIAEA
+1146 
-1156 EVQPSLYSVLPNLAL
+1156 QPSLFIPFQDQRTEETPLLLLLLHKKKKHNLY
-1171 ICDRGSKVSP
+1171 IC
-1181 ISNVF
+1181 F
-1186 VTNMLCDLHVN
+1186 
-1197 GSGSY
+1197 
-1202 AFLLYRLE
+1202 